1 MKPLVLLDTGG
12 FVFWGKKMTDLATLA
27 IKVTTNGADK
37 SARDLNNVERAAK
50 KTETAADQL
59 AKCFGRLQGLVA
71 LSGIGGGISHL
82 LALTDKMQ
90 SLRSQVQF
98 VTNSMTEMN
107 QVQKELFEIA
117 QRTRGS
123 LEATTTLYT
132 RSARALKD
140 YGYAS
145 KDILQFT
152 ETMNKAMAVG
162 GVGAQ
167 EQANAL
173 FQLSQALGSGQL
185 QGDEFKSIAESAP
198 IILDVLAEY
207 MGKSRAEVKKLAS
220 EGQLTPKL
228 IFEAFNGSTEKINQ
242 KFEQMPLS
250 FGGAMQQMENAF
262 MKFADEQNRTLGI
275 TENLAAGIS
284 FLAQNFD
291 YLAGVLLAIA
301 GGNGAKFISTL
312 VLSRVETH
320 RQAQAS
326 LTAAKATQTQAAAE
340 LAAAQAY
347 MRSLSVQMQLA
358 QTEQARAAIRARM
371 AQQAQVITGLANAET
386 AAMNNLATASQRAS
400 IASQAAAGA
409 KNLLSG
415 ALGLI
420 GGPMGAATLA
430 AGALFYFS
438 QKAQEAKDAALD
450 TESAN
455 NRLKESYD
463 GLSESA
469 LTLKIIEQ
477 TNALKNYDEQISK
490 VQAEISQIQTGAW
503 QFGLELSDSSKRDL
517 EKLNAELE
525 KLKENK
531 NIDLSVLSNQ
541 LISVGGMFLS
551 SGKSMDDFRAK
562 MKNLGIDANTADN
575 VIASLNNT
583 VKQQKEAAQGG
594 VKANLDLDEAFKKL
608 KERSLTVAQ
617 NLEVAKLKQQGQ
629 AESAFVL
636 AGLYELLGE
645 EGAKYNQVLIDIANG
660 TITAANAADKGI
672 DLSIETLN
680 KLLEGR
686 QVLQGMFKDQKQTES
701 INQSLKPS
709 HGEKARDSWLQFY
722 DELRKHSRSSLE
734 EIDAE
739 QQRMFQRLE
748 EHMKKGV
755 VSHEEYEAAKLA
767 ISQRFTNE
775 RAKLA
780 EQFAPELQY
789 ARELKEHL
797 QDIQQLNAAG
807 LLTNDQAKKA
817 TENATWDAG
826 NKQAQLAGQ
835 NAVSGYDKWKA
846 QFDPMQAIQN
856 QQTTKLAE
864 LQSLYD
870 QKLIQYQDFVNAKA
884 QIDNQATQDTQNLFM
899 SSISGFGGA
908 IDTMLGVMRNAG
920 QEQSGIYKTMFAM
933 SKAFAIA
940 DSTVQIANAIA
951 KASNEPFPANLAAM
965 ATVASQTA
973 SIIST
978 IQSVSLSGMAHSGID
993 NIPKEGTWL
1002 LDRGER
1008 VVDSRT
1014 NQDLKTFLSNQG
1026 KNTTPSGKQSVNVQI
1041 INNGNPAQA
1050 KVTSEEKDGNMQIT
1064 VELLQTMTS
1073 IAKKEANNAIQNNF
1087 RAGGAFA

>member
-1 MKPLVLLDTGG
+1 
-12 FVFWGKKMTDLATLA
+12 MTDLATLA
-27 IKVTTNGADK
+27 IKVTTSGAGK

-50 KTETAADQL
+50 RTETATEQL
-59 AKCFGRLQGLVA
+59 NKCFGRLQALLA

-82 LALTDKMQ
+82 LALADKMQ
-90 SLRSQVQF
+90 SLRNQVQF
-98 VTNSMTEMN
+98 VTSSMTEMN

-140 YGYAS
+140 YGYAQ

-162 GVGAQ
+162 GVSAEAQ
-167 EQANAL
+167 ASAL

-185 QGDEFKSIAESAP
+185 QGDEFKTIAESAP

-220 EGQLTPKL
+220 EGQLTSKL
-228 IFEAFNGSTEKINQ
+228 IFDAFNGSTEKINQ
-242 KFEQMPLS
+242 KFEQMPIS

-262 MKFADEQNRTLGI
+262 MKFVDEQNRTLGI
-275 TENLAAGIS
+275 TENLAAGVS
-284 FLAQNFD
+284 FLAQNFE

-301 GGNGAKFISTL
+301 AGNGAKFISTL
-312 VLSRVETH
+312 VLARVETH

-326 LTAAKATQTQAAAE
+326 LIAAKATQTQAAAE
-340 LAAAQAY
+340 LAAAQAK
-347 MRSLSVQMQLA
+347 MNLLNSEMQLA
-358 QTEQARAAIRARM
+358 RTKKARAAIEAKM
-371 AQQAQVITGLANAET
+371 AQQAQVITGLINAE
-386 AAMNNLATASQRAS
+386 AVAMNNLAAASQRAS
-400 IASQAAAGA
+400 IASSAAAGA

-420 GGPMGAATLA
+420 GGPAGAATIA

-438 QKAQEAKDAALD
+438 QKAQEAKEAALD

-477 TNALKNYDEQISK
+477 TQAMENYSEQISK
-490 VQAEISQIQTGAW
+490 VQAEISQIQTSAW
-503 QFGLELSDSSKRDL
+503 QFGLELSESSKQDL

-525 KLKENK
+525 RIRENK

-541 LISVGGMFLS
+541 LTALGGVFLS
-551 SGKSMDDFRAK
+551 NGKSIDDFRTK
-562 MKNLGIDANTADN
+562 MKNLGIDANTADG
-575 VIASLNNT
+575 VIASLSNT
-583 VKQQKEAAQGG
+583 IKQQKEAAQGG
-594 VKANLDLDEAFKKL
+594 VKANLELDEAFKKL

-645 EGAKYNQVLIDIANG
+645 KGAEYNQVLIDIANG
-660 TITAANAADKGI
+660 TITAANAADKSI

-680 KLLEGR
+680 KLIEGK
-686 QVLQGMFKDQKQTES
+686 QVLQGMFKDQAQTES
-701 INQSLKPS
+701 INQSLRGS
-709 HGEKARDSWLQFY
+709 RGGGENARDSWLSFY
-722 DELRKHSRSSLE
+722 DEIRKHSRSSLE

-739 QQRMFQRLE
+739 QQRMLQRLE

-755 VSHEEYEAAKLA
+755 VSHEEYESAKLA
-767 ISQRFTNE
+767 ISQRFANE

-797 QDIQQLNAAG
+797 QDIQRLNAEG
-807 LLTNDQAKKA
+807 RLTHDQAKKA

-835 NAVSGYDKWKA
+835 NAVSEYDRWKA
-846 QFDPMQAIQN
+846 EFDPTQAIQN
-856 QQTTKLAE
+856 QQTSKLAE

-870 QKLIQYQDFVNAKA
+870 QELIQYQDFVNAKA
-884 QIDNQATQDTQNLFM
+884 QIDNKATQDTQNLFM

-920 QEQSGIYKTMFAM
+920 QEQSDIYKTMFAM

-940 DSTVQIANAIA
+940 DSIMKIQQGIANAA
-951 KASNEPFPANLAAM
+951 AQPFPANIAAM
-965 ATVASQTA
+965 ATVASETA

-993 NIPKEGTWL
+993 SIPKEGTWL

-1014 NQDLKTFLSNQG
+1014 NQDLKAFLANQG
-1026 KNTTPSGKQSVNVQI
+1026 NRNQASGKSSVNVQI
-1041 INNGNPAQA
+1041 INNGNAVDA
-1050 KVTSEEKDGNMQIT
+1050 KVSQEETPDGTHIT
-1064 VELLQTMTS
+1064 VELLKTMRG
-1073 IAKKEANNAIQNNF
+1073 IAREESQNAITNNF
-1087 RAGGAFA
+1087 ARAGGQFRR

>member
-1 MKPLVLLDTGG
+1 
-12 FVFWGKKMTDLATLA
+12 MTDLATLA
-27 IKVTTNGADK
+27 IKVTTSGAGK

-50 KTETAADQL
+50 RTETATEQL
-59 AKCFGRLQGLVA
+59 NKCFGRLQALLA

-82 LALTDKMQ
+82 LALADKMQ
-90 SLRSQVQF
+90 SLRNQVQF
-98 VTNSMTEMN
+98 VTSSMTEMN

-140 YGYAS
+140 YGYAQ

-162 GVGAQ
+162 GVSAEAQ
-167 EQANAL
+167 ASAL

-185 QGDEFKSIAESAP
+185 QGDEFKTIAESAP

-207 MGKSRAEVKKLAS
+207 MGKSRAEVKKLAG
-220 EGQLTPKL
+220 EGQLTSKL

-284 FLAQNFD
+284 FLAQNFE

-301 GGNGAKFISTL
+301 AGNGAKFISTL
-312 VLSRVETH
+312 VLARVETH

-326 LTAAKATQTQAAAE
+326 LIAAKATQTQAAAE
-340 LAAAQAY
+340 LAAAQAK
-347 MRSLSVQMQLA
+347 MNLLNSEMQLVR
-358 QTEQARAAIRARM
+358 TKKARAAIEAKM
-371 AQQAQVITGLANAET
+371 AQQAQVITGLINAEA
-386 AAMNNLATASQRAS
+386 AAMNNLAAASQRAS
-400 IASQAAAGA
+400 IASSAAAGA

-420 GGPMGAATLA
+420 GGPMGAATIA

-438 QKAQEAKDAALD
+438 QKAQEAKEAALD

-469 LTLKIIEQ
+469 LTLKIFEQ
-477 TNALKNYDEQISK
+477 IQAMENYGEQISK
-490 VQAEISQIQTGAW
+490 VQAEISQIQTSAW
-503 QFGLELSDSSKRDL
+503 QFGLELSESSKQDL

-525 KLKENK
+525 RIRENK

-541 LISVGGMFLS
+541 LTALGGVFLS
-551 SGKSMDDFRAK
+551 NGKSIDDFRTK
-562 MKNLGIDANTADN
+562 MKNLGIDANTADG
-575 VIASLNNT
+575 VIASLSNT
-583 VKQQKEAAQGG
+583 IKQQKEAAQGG
-594 VKANLDLDEAFKKL
+594 VKANLELDEAFKKL

-645 EGAKYNQVLIDIANG
+645 KGAEYNQVLIDIANG
-660 TITAANAADKGI
+660 TITAANAADKSI

-680 KLLEGR
+680 KLIEGK
-686 QVLQGMFKDQKQTES
+686 QVLQGMFKDQAQTES
-701 INQSLKPS
+701 INQSLRGS
-709 HGEKARDSWLQFY
+709 RGGGENARDSWLSFY
-722 DELRKHSRSSLE
+722 DEIRKHSRSSLE

-739 QQRMFQRLE
+739 QQRMLQRLE

-755 VSHEEYEAAKLA
+755 VSHEEYESAKLA
-767 ISQRFTNE
+767 ISQRFANE

-797 QDIQQLNAAG
+797 QDIQRLNAEG
-807 LLTNDQAKKA
+807 RLTHDQAKKA

-835 NAVSGYDKWKA
+835 NAVSEYDRWKA
-846 QFDPMQAIQN
+846 EFDPTQAIQN
-856 QQTTKLAE
+856 QQTSKLAE

-870 QKLIQYQDFVNAKA
+870 QELIQYQDFVNAKA
-884 QIDNQATQDTQNLFM
+884 QIDNKATQDTQNLFM

-920 QEQSGIYKTMFAM
+920 QEQSDIYKTMFAM

-940 DSTVQIANAIA
+940 DSIMKIQQGIANAA
-951 KASNEPFPANLAAM
+951 AQPFPANIAAM
-965 ATVASQTA
+965 ATVASETA

-993 NIPKEGTWL
+993 SIPKEGTWL

-1014 NQDLKTFLSNQG
+1014 NQDLKAFLANQG
-1026 KNTTPSGKQSVNVQI
+1026 NRNQASGKSSVNVQI
-1041 INNGNPAQA
+1041 INNGNAVDA
-1050 KVTSEEKDGNMQIT
+1050 KVSQEETPDGTHIT
-1064 VELLQTMTS
+1064 VELLKTMRG
-1073 IAKKEANNAIQNNF
+1073 IARDESQK
-1087 RAGGAFA
+1087 

>member
-1 MKPLVLLDTGG
+1 
-12 FVFWGKKMTDLATLA
+12 
-27 IKVTTNGADK
+27 
-37 SARDLNNVERAAK
+37 
-50 KTETAADQL
+50 
-59 AKCFGRLQGLVA
+59 
-71 LSGIGGGISHL
+71 
-82 LALTDKMQ
+82 
-90 SLRSQVQF
+90 
-98 VTNSMTEMN
+98 
-107 QVQKELFEIA
+107 
-117 QRTRGS
+117 
-123 LEATTTLYT
+123 
-132 RSARALKD
+132 
-140 YGYAS
+140 
-145 KDILQFT
+145 
-152 ETMNKAMAVG
+152 
-162 GVGAQ
+162 
-167 EQANAL
+167 
-173 FQLSQALGSGQL
+173 
-185 QGDEFKSIAESAP
+185 
-198 IILDVLAEY
+198 
-207 MGKSRAEVKKLAS
+207 KSRAEVKKLAG
-220 EGQLTPKL
+220 EGQLTSKL

-284 FLAQNFD
+284 FLAQNFE

-301 GGNGAKFISTL
+301 AGNGAKFISTL
-312 VLSRVETH
+312 VLARVETH

-326 LTAAKATQTQAAAE
+326 LIAAKATQTQAAAE
-340 LAAAQAY
+340 LAAAQAK
-347 MRSLSVQMQLA
+347 MNLLNSEMQLA
-358 QTEQARAAIRARM
+358 RTKKARAAIEAKM
-371 AQQAQVITGLANAET
+371 AQQAQVITGLINAE
-386 AAMNNLATASQRAS
+386 AVAMNNLATASQRAS
-400 IASQAAAGA
+400 IASNAAAGA

-420 GGPMGAATLA
+420 GGPAGAATIA
-430 AGALFYFS
+430 AGALFYFT
-438 QKAQEAKDAALD
+438 QKAQEAKEAALD
-450 TESAN
+450 SESAN

-477 TNALKNYDEQISK
+477 TQAMENYSEQISK
-490 VQAEISQIQTGAW
+490 VRAEISQIQTSAW
-503 QFGLELSDSSKRDL
+503 QFGLELSESSKQDL

-525 KLKENK
+525 RIRENK

-541 LISVGGMFLS
+541 LTALGGVFLS
-551 SGKSMDDFRAK
+551 NGKSIDDFRTK
-562 MKNLGIDANTADN
+562 MKNLGIDANTADG
-575 VIASLNNT
+575 VIASLSNT
-583 VKQQKEAAQGG
+583 IKQQKEAAQGG
-594 VKANLDLDEAFKKL
+594 VKANLELDEAFKKL

-645 EGAKYNQVLIDIANG
+645 KGAEYNQVLIDIANG
-660 TITAANAADKGI
+660 TITAANAADKSI

-680 KLLEGR
+680 KLIEGK
-686 QVLQGMFKDQKQTES
+686 QVLQGMFKDQAQTES
-701 INQSLKPS
+701 INQSLRGS
-709 HGEKARDSWLQFY
+709 RGGGENARDSWLSFY
-722 DELRKHSRSSLE
+722 DEIRKHSRSSLE

-739 QQRMFQRLE
+739 QQRMLQRLE

-755 VSHEEYEAAKLA
+755 VSHEEYESAKLA
-767 ISQRFTNE
+767 ISQRFANE

-797 QDIQQLNAAG
+797 QDIQRLNAEG
-807 LLTNDQAKKA
+807 RLTHDQAKKA

-835 NAVSGYDKWKA
+835 NAVSEYDRWKA
-846 QFDPMQAIQN
+846 EFDPTQAIQN
-856 QQTTKLAE
+856 QQTSKLAE

-870 QKLIQYQDFVNAKA
+870 QELIQYQDFVNAKA
-884 QIDNQATQDTQNLFM
+884 QIDNKATQDTQNLFM

-920 QEQSGIYKTMFAM
+920 QEQSDIYKTMFAM

-940 DSTVQIANAIA
+940 DSIMKIQQGIANAA
-951 KASNEPFPANLAAM
+951 AQPFPANIAAM
-965 ATVASQTA
+965 ATVASETA

-993 NIPKEGTWL
+993 SIPKEGTWL

-1014 NQDLKTFLSNQG
+1014 NQDLKAFLANQG
-1026 KNTTPSGKQSVNVQI
+1026 NRNQASGKSSVNVQI
-1041 INNGNPAQA
+1041 INNGNAVDA
-1050 KVTSEEKDGNMQIT
+1050 KVSQEETPDGTHIT
-1064 VELLQTMTS
+1064 VELLKTMRG
-1073 IAKKEANNAIQNNF
+1073 IAREESQNAITNNF
-1087 RAGGAFA
+1087 ARAGGQFRR

>member
-1 MKPLVLLDTGG
+1 
-12 FVFWGKKMTDLATLA
+12 MTDLATLA
-27 IKVTTNGADK
+27 IKVTTSGAGK

-50 KTETAADQL
+50 RTETATEQL
-59 AKCFGRLQGLVA
+59 NKCFGRLQALLA

-82 LALTDKMQ
+82 LALADKMQ
-90 SLRSQVQF
+90 SLRNQVQF
-98 VTNSMTEMN
+98 VTSSMTEMN

-140 YGYAS
+140 YGYAQ

-162 GVGAQ
+162 GVSAEAQ
-167 EQANAL
+167 ASAL

-185 QGDEFKSIAESAP
+185 QGDEFKTIAESAP

-207 MGKSRAEVKKLAS
+207 MGKSRAEVKKLAG
-220 EGQLTPKL
+220 EGQLTSKL

-284 FLAQNFD
+284 FLAQNFE

-301 GGNGAKFISTL
+301 AGNGAKFISTL
-312 VLSRVETH
+312 VLARVETH

-326 LTAAKATQTQAAAE
+326 LIAAKATQTQAAAE
-340 LAAAQAY
+340 LAAAQAK
-347 MRSLSVQMQLA
+347 MNLLNSEMQLA
-358 QTEQARAAIRARM
+358 RTKKARAAIEAKM
-371 AQQAQVITGLANAET
+371 AQQAQVITGLINAE
-386 AAMNNLATASQRAS
+386 AVAMNNLATASQRAS
-400 IASQAAAGA
+400 IASNAAAGA

-420 GGPMGAATLA
+420 GGPMGAATIA

-438 QKAQEAKDAALD
+438 QKAQEAKEAALD

-477 TNALKNYDEQISK
+477 TQAMENYSEQISK
-490 VQAEISQIQTGAW
+490 VRAEISQIQTSAW
-503 QFGLELSDSSKRDL
+503 QFGLELSESSKQDL

-525 KLKENK
+525 RIRENK

-541 LISVGGMFLS
+541 LTALGGVFLS
-551 SGKSMDDFRAK
+551 NGKSIDDFRTK
-562 MKNLGIDANTADN
+562 MKNLGIDANTADG
-575 VIASLNNT
+575 VIASLSNT
-583 VKQQKEAAQGG
+583 IKQQKEAAQGG
-594 VKANLDLDEAFKKL
+594 VKANLELDEAFKKL

-645 EGAKYNQVLIDIANG
+645 KGAEYNQVLIDIANG
-660 TITAANAADKGI
+660 TITAANAADKSI

-680 KLLEGR
+680 KLIEGK
-686 QVLQGMFKDQKQTES
+686 QVLQGMFKDQAQTES
-701 INQSLKPS
+701 INQSLRGS
-709 HGEKARDSWLQFY
+709 RGGGENARDSWLSFY
-722 DELRKHSRSSLE
+722 DEIRKHSRSSLE

-739 QQRMFQRLE
+739 QQRMLQRLE

-755 VSHEEYEAAKLA
+755 VSHEEYESAKLA
-767 ISQRFTNE
+767 ISQRFANE

-797 QDIQQLNAAG
+797 QDIQRLNAEG
-807 LLTNDQAKKA
+807 RLTHDQAKKA

-835 NAVSGYDKWKA
+835 NAVSEYDRWKA
-846 QFDPMQAIQN
+846 EFDPTQAIQN
-856 QQTTKLAE
+856 QQTSKLAE

-870 QKLIQYQDFVNAKA
+870 QELIQYQDFVNAKA
-884 QIDNQATQDTQNLFM
+884 QIDNKATQDTQNLFM

-920 QEQSGIYKTMFAM
+920 QEQSDIYKTMFAM

-940 DSTVQIANAIA
+940 DSIMKIQQGIANAA
-951 KASNEPFPANLAAM
+951 AQPFPANIAAM
-965 ATVASQTA
+965 ATVASETA

-993 NIPKEGTWL
+993 SIPKEGTWL

-1014 NQDLKTFLSNQG
+1014 NQDLKAFLANQG
-1026 KNTTPSGKQSVNVQI
+1026 NRNQASGKSSVNVQI
-1041 INNGNPAQA
+1041 INNGNAVDA
-1050 KVTSEEKDGNMQIT
+1050 KVSQEETPDGTHIT
-1064 VELLQTMTS
+1064 VELLKTMRG
-1073 IAKKEANNAIQNNF
+1073 IARDESQKAI
-1087 RAGGAFA
+1087 

>member
-1 MKPLVLLDTGG
+1 
-12 FVFWGKKMTDLATLA
+12 MTDLATLA
-27 IKVTTNGADK
+27 IKVTTSGAGK

-50 KTETAADQL
+50 RTETATEQL
-59 AKCFGRLQGLVA
+59 NKCFGRLQALLA

-82 LALTDKMQ
+82 LALADKMQ
-90 SLRSQVQF
+90 SLRNQVQF
-98 VTNSMTEMN
+98 VTSSMTEMN

-140 YGYAS
+140 YGYAQ

-162 GVGAQ
+162 GVSAEAQ
-167 EQANAL
+167 ASAL

-185 QGDEFKSIAESAP
+185 QGDEFKTIAESAP

-207 MGKSRAEVKKLAS
+207 MGKSRAEVKKLAG
-220 EGQLTPKL
+220 EGQLTSKL

-242 KFEQMPLS
+242 KFEQMPIS

-262 MKFADEQNRTLGI
+262 MKFVDEQNRTLGI
-275 TENLAAGIS
+275 TENLATGIS
-284 FLAQNFD
+284 FLAQNFE

-301 GGNGAKFISTL
+301 AGNGAKFISTL
-312 VLSRVETH
+312 VLARVETH

-326 LTAAKATQTQAAAE
+326 LIAAKATQTQAAAE
-340 LAAAQAY
+340 LAAAQAK
-347 MRSLSVQMQLA
+347 MNLLNSEMQLVR
-358 QTEQARAAIRARM
+358 TKKARAAIEAKM
-371 AQQAQVITGLANAET
+371 AQQAQVITGLINAEA
-386 AAMNNLATASQRAS
+386 AAMNNLAAASQRAS
-400 IASQAAAGA
+400 IASSAAAGA

-420 GGPMGAATLA
+420 GGPMGAATIA

-438 QKAQEAKDAALD
+438 QKAQEAKEAALD

-469 LTLKIIEQ
+469 LTLKIFEQ
-477 TNALKNYDEQISK
+477 IQAMENYGEQISK
-490 VQAEISQIQTGAW
+490 VQAEISQIQTSAW
-503 QFGLELSDSSKRDL
+503 QFGLELSESSKQDL

-525 KLKENK
+525 KIRENK
-531 NIDLSVLSNQ
+531 NIDLSVLTNQ
-541 LISVGGMFLS
+541 LTALGEVFLS
-551 SGKSMDDFRAK
+551 NGKSIDDFRTK
-562 MKNLGIDANTADN
+562 MKNLGVDANTADS
-575 VIASLNNT
+575 VIAGLSNT
-583 VKQQKEAAQGG
+583 IKQQKEAAQGG
-594 VKANLDLDEAFKKL
+594 VKNNLDLDEAFKKL
-608 KERSLTVAQ
+608 KERALTVAQ

-636 AGLYELLGE
+636 AGLYELLGDK
-645 EGAKYNQVLIDIANG
+645 GAEYNQVLIDIANG

-680 KLLEGR
+680 KLIEGR
-686 QVLQGMFKDQKQTES
+686 KVLQGMFKDQTQTEG
-701 INQSLKPS
+701 INQGLNSGS
-709 HGEKARDSWLQFY
+709 GGGENARDSWLQFY
-722 DELRKHSRSSLE
+722 DEVRKHSRSTLE

-748 EHMKKGV
+748 EHNKKGV
-755 VSHEEYEAAKLA
+755 VSHEEYESAKLA
-767 ISQRFTNE
+767 ISQRFANE

-797 QDIQQLNAAG
+797 QDIQRLNAEG
-807 LLTNDQAKKA
+807 RLTHDQAKKA

-835 NAVSGYDKWKA
+835 NAVSEYDRWKA
-846 QFDPMQAIQN
+846 EFDPTQAIQN
-856 QQTTKLAE
+856 QQTSKLAE

-870 QKLIQYQDFVNAKA
+870 QELIQYQDFVNAKA
-884 QIDNQATQDTQNLFM
+884 QIDNKATQDTQNLFM

-920 QEQSGIYKTMFAM
+920 QEQSDIYKTMFAM

-940 DSTVQIANAIA
+940 DSIMKIQQGIANAA
-951 KASNEPFPANLAAM
+951 AQPFPANIAAM
-965 ATVASQTA
+965 ATVASETA

-993 NIPKEGTWL
+993 SIPKEGTWL

-1014 NQDLKTFLSNQG
+1014 NQDLKAFLANQG
-1026 KNTTPSGKQSVNVQI
+1026 NRNQASGKSSVNVKI
-1041 INNGNPAQA
+1041 INNGNAVDA
-1050 KVTSEEKDGNMQIT
+1050 KVSQEETPDGTHIT
-1064 VELLQTMTS
+1064 VELLKTMRG
-1073 IAKKEANNAIQNNF
+1073 IARDESQKAITNNF
-1087 RAGGAFA
+1087 ARAGGQFRR

>member
-1 MKPLVLLDTGG
+1 
-12 FVFWGKKMTDLATLA
+12 MTDLATLA
-27 IKVTTNGADK
+27 IKVTTSGAGK

-50 KTETAADQL
+50 RTETATEQL
-59 AKCFGRLQGLVA
+59 NKCFGRLQALLA

-82 LALTDKMQ
+82 LALADKMQ
-90 SLRSQVQF
+90 SLRNQVQF
-98 VTNSMTEMN
+98 VTSSMTEMN

-140 YGYAS
+140 YGYAQ

-162 GVGAQ
+162 GVSAEAQ
-167 EQANAL
+167 ASAL

-185 QGDEFKSIAESAP
+185 QGDEFKTIAESAP

-207 MGKSRAEVKKLAS
+207 MGKSRAEVKKLAG
-220 EGQLTPKL
+220 EGQLTSKL

-284 FLAQNFD
+284 FLAQNFE

-301 GGNGAKFISTL
+301 AGNGAKFISTL
-312 VLSRVETH
+312 VLARVETH

-326 LTAAKATQTQAAAE
+326 LIAAKATQTQAAAE
-340 LAAAQAY
+340 LAAAQAK
-347 MRSLSVQMQLA
+347 MNLLNSEMQLVR
-358 QTEQARAAIRARM
+358 TKKARAAIEAKM
-371 AQQAQVITGLANAET
+371 AQQAQVITGLINAEA
-386 AAMNNLATASQRAS
+386 AAMNNLAAASQRAS
-400 IASQAAAGA
+400 IASSAAAGA

-420 GGPMGAATLA
+420 GGPMGAATIA

-438 QKAQEAKDAALD
+438 QKAQEAKEAALD

-469 LTLKIIEQ
+469 LTLKIFEQ
-477 TNALKNYDEQISK
+477 IQAMENYGEQISK
-490 VQAEISQIQTGAW
+490 VQAEISQIQTSAW
-503 QFGLELSDSSKRDL
+503 QFGLELSESSKQDL

-525 KLKENK
+525 RIRENK

-541 LISVGGMFLS
+541 LTALGGVFLS
-551 SGKSMDDFRAK
+551 NGKSIDDFRTK
-562 MKNLGIDANTADN
+562 MKNLGIDANTADG
-575 VIASLNNT
+575 VIASLSNT
-583 VKQQKEAAQGG
+583 IKQQKEAAQGG
-594 VKANLDLDEAFKKL
+594 VKANLELDEAFKKL

-645 EGAKYNQVLIDIANG
+645 KGAEYNQVLIDIANG
-660 TITAANAADKGI
+660 TITAANAADKSI

-680 KLLEGR
+680 KLIEGK
-686 QVLQGMFKDQKQTES
+686 QVLQGMFKDQAQTES
-701 INQSLKPS
+701 INQSLRGS
-709 HGEKARDSWLQFY
+709 RGGGENARDSWLSFY
-722 DELRKHSRSSLE
+722 DEIRKHSRSSLE

-739 QQRMFQRLE
+739 QQRMLQRLE

-755 VSHEEYEAAKLA
+755 VSHEEYESAKLA
-767 ISQRFTNE
+767 ISQRFANE

-797 QDIQQLNAAG
+797 QDIQRLNAEG
-807 LLTNDQAKKA
+807 RLTHDQAKKA

-835 NAVSGYDKWKA
+835 NAVSEYDRWKA
-846 QFDPMQAIQN
+846 EFDPTQAIQN
-856 QQTTKLAE
+856 QQTSKLAE

-870 QKLIQYQDFVNAKA
+870 QELIQYQDFVNAKA
-884 QIDNQATQDTQNLFM
+884 QIDNKATQDTQNLFM

-920 QEQSGIYKTMFAM
+920 QEQSDIYKTMFAM

-940 DSTVQIANAIA
+940 DSIMKIQQGIANAA
-951 KASNEPFPANLAAM
+951 AQPFPANIAAM
-965 ATVASQTA
+965 ATVASETA

-993 NIPKEGTWL
+993 SIPKEGTWL

-1014 NQDLKTFLSNQG
+1014 NQDLKAFLANQG
-1026 KNTTPSGKQSVNVQI
+1026 NRNQASGKSSVNVQI
-1041 INNGNPAQA
+1041 INNGNAVDA
-1050 KVTSEEKDGNMQIT
+1050 KVSQEETPDGTHIT
-1064 VELLQTMTS
+1064 VELLKTMRG
-1073 IAKKEANNAIQNNF
+1073 IAREESQNAITNNF
-1087 RAGGAFA
+1087 ARAGGQFRR

>member
-1 MKPLVLLDTGG
+1 
-12 FVFWGKKMTDLATLA
+12 MTDLATLA
-27 IKVTTNGADK
+27 IKVTTSGAGK

-50 KTETAADQL
+50 RTETATEQL
-59 AKCFGRLQGLVA
+59 NKCFGRLQALLA

-82 LALTDKMQ
+82 LALADKMQ
-90 SLRSQVQF
+90 SLRNQVQF
-98 VTNSMTEMN
+98 VTSSMTEMN

-140 YGYAS
+140 YGYAQ

-162 GVGAQ
+162 GVSAEAQ
-167 EQANAL
+167 ASAL

-185 QGDEFKSIAESAP
+185 QGDEFKTIAESAP

-207 MGKSRAEVKKLAS
+207 MGKSRAEVKKLAG
-220 EGQLTPKL
+220 EGQLTSKL

-284 FLAQNFD
+284 FLAQNFE

-301 GGNGAKFISTL
+301 AGNGAKFISTL
-312 VLSRVETH
+312 VLARVETH

-326 LTAAKATQTQAAAE
+326 LIAAKATQTQAAAE
-340 LAAAQAY
+340 LAAAQAK
-347 MRSLSVQMQLA
+347 MNLLNSEMQLVR
-358 QTEQARAAIRARM
+358 TKKARAAIEAKM
-371 AQQAQVITGLANAET
+371 AQQAQVITGLINAEA
-386 AAMNNLATASQRAS
+386 AAMNNLAAASQRAS
-400 IASQAAAGA
+400 IASSAAAGA

-420 GGPMGAATLA
+420 GGPMGAATIA

-438 QKAQEAKDAALD
+438 QKAQEAKETALD

-469 LTLKIIEQ
+469 LTLKIFEQ
-477 TNALKNYDEQISK
+477 IQAMENYGEQISK
-490 VQAEISQIQTGAW
+490 VQAEISQIQTSAW
-503 QFGLELSDSSKRDL
+503 QFGLELSESSKQDL

-525 KLKENK
+525 KIRENK
-531 NIDLSVLSNQ
+531 NIDLSVLTNQ
-541 LISVGGMFLS
+541 LTALGGVFLS
-551 SGKSMDDFRAK
+551 NGKSIDDFRTK
-562 MKNLGIDANTADN
+562 MKNLGVDANTADS
-575 VIASLNNT
+575 VIASLSNT
-583 VKQQKEAAQGG
+583 IKQQKEAAQGG
-594 VKANLDLDEAFKKL
+594 VKNNLDLDEAFKKL
-608 KERSLTVAQ
+608 KERALTVAQ

-636 AGLYELLGE
+636 AGLYELLGDK
-645 EGAKYNQVLIDIANG
+645 GAEYNQVLIDIANG

-680 KLLEGR
+680 KLIEGR
-686 QVLQGMFKDQKQTES
+686 KVLQGMFKDQTQTEG
-701 INQSLKPS
+701 INQGLNSGS
-709 HGEKARDSWLQFY
+709 GGGENARDSWLQFY
-722 DELRKHSRSSLE
+722 DEVRKHSRSTLE

-748 EHMKKGV
+748 EHNKKGV
-755 VSHEEYEAAKLA
+755 VSHEEYESAKLA
-767 ISQRFTNE
+767 ISQRFANE

-797 QDIQQLNAAG
+797 QDIQRLNAEG
-807 LLTNDQAKKA
+807 RLTHDQAKKA

-835 NAVSGYDKWKA
+835 NAVSEYDRWKA
-846 QFDPMQAIQN
+846 EFDPTQAIQN
-856 QQTTKLAE
+856 QQTSKLAE

-870 QKLIQYQDFVNAKA
+870 QELIQYQDFVNAKA
-884 QIDNQATQDTQNLFM
+884 QIDNKATQDTQNLFM

-920 QEQSGIYKTMFAM
+920 QEQSDIYKTMFAM

-940 DSTVQIANAIA
+940 DSIMKIQQGIANAA
-951 KASNEPFPANLAAM
+951 AQPFPANIAAM
-965 ATVASQTA
+965 ATVASETA

-993 NIPKEGTWL
+993 SIPKEGTWL

-1014 NQDLKTFLSNQG
+1014 NQDLKAFLANQG
-1026 KNTTPSGKQSVNVQI
+1026 NRNQASGKSSVNVQI
-1041 INNGNPAQA
+1041 INNGNAVDA
-1050 KVTSEEKDGNMQIT
+1050 KVSQEETPDGTHIT
-1064 VELLQTMTS
+1064 VELLKTMRG
-1073 IAKKEANNAIQNNF
+1073 IAREESQNAITNNF
-1087 RAGGAFA
+1087 ARAGGQFRR

>member
-1 MKPLVLLDTGG
+1 
-12 FVFWGKKMTDLATLA
+12 
-27 IKVTTNGADK
+27 
-37 SARDLNNVERAAK
+37 
-50 KTETAADQL
+50 
-59 AKCFGRLQGLVA
+59 
-71 LSGIGGGISHL
+71 
-82 LALTDKMQ
+82 
-90 SLRSQVQF
+90 
-98 VTNSMTEMN
+98 
-107 QVQKELFEIA
+107 
-117 QRTRGS
+117 
-123 LEATTTLYT
+123 
-132 RSARALKD
+132 
-140 YGYAS
+140 
-145 KDILQFT
+145 
-152 ETMNKAMAVG
+152 
-162 GVGAQ
+162 
-167 EQANAL
+167 
-173 FQLSQALGSGQL
+173 
-185 QGDEFKSIAESAP
+185 
-198 IILDVLAEY
+198 
-207 MGKSRAEVKKLAS
+207 KSRAEVKKLAG
-220 EGQLTPKL
+220 EGQLTSKL

-284 FLAQNFD
+284 FLAQNFE

-301 GGNGAKFISTL
+301 AGNGAKFISTL
-312 VLSRVETH
+312 VLARVETH

-326 LTAAKATQTQAAAE
+326 LIAAKATQTQAAAE
-340 LAAAQAY
+340 LAAAQAK
-347 MRSLSVQMQLA
+347 MNLLNSEMQLA
-358 QTEQARAAIRARM
+358 RTKKARAAIEAKM
-371 AQQAQVITGLANAET
+371 AQQAQVITGLINAE
-386 AAMNNLATASQRAS
+386 AVAMNNLATASQRAS
-400 IASQAAAGA
+400 IASNAAAGA

-420 GGPMGAATLA
+420 GGPAGAATIA
-430 AGALFYFS
+430 AGALFYFT
-438 QKAQEAKDAALD
+438 QKAQEAKEAAFD

-477 TNALKNYDEQISK
+477 TQAMENYSEQISK
-490 VQAEISQIQTGAW
+490 VRAEISQIQTSAW
-503 QFGLELSDSSKRDL
+503 QFGLELSESSKQDL

-525 KLKENK
+525 RIRENK

-541 LISVGGMFLS
+541 LTALGGVFLS
-551 SGKSMDDFRAK
+551 NGKSIDDFRTK
-562 MKNLGIDANTADN
+562 MKNLGIDANTADG
-575 VIASLNNT
+575 VIASLSNT
-583 VKQQKEAAQGG
+583 IKQQKEAAQGG
-594 VKANLDLDEAFKKL
+594 VKANLELDEAFKKL

-645 EGAKYNQVLIDIANG
+645 KGAEYNQVLIDIANG
-660 TITAANAADKGI
+660 TITAANAADKSI

-680 KLLEGR
+680 KLIEGK
-686 QVLQGMFKDQKQTES
+686 QVLQGMFKDQAQTES
-701 INQSLKPS
+701 INQSLRGS
-709 HGEKARDSWLQFY
+709 RGGGENARDSWLSFY
-722 DELRKHSRSSLE
+722 DEIRKHSRSSLE

-739 QQRMFQRLE
+739 QQRMLQRLE

-755 VSHEEYEAAKLA
+755 VSHEEYESAKLA
-767 ISQRFTNE
+767 ISQRFANE

-797 QDIQQLNAAG
+797 QDIQRLNAEG
-807 LLTNDQAKKA
+807 RLTHDQAKKA

-835 NAVSGYDKWKA
+835 NAVSEYDRWKA
-846 QFDPMQAIQN
+846 EFDPTQAIQN
-856 QQTTKLAE
+856 QQTSKLAE

-870 QKLIQYQDFVNAKA
+870 QELIQYQDFVNAKA
-884 QIDNQATQDTQNLFM
+884 QIDNKATQDTQNLFM

-920 QEQSGIYKTMFAM
+920 QEQSDIYKTMFAM

-940 DSTVQIANAIA
+940 DSIMKIQQGIANAA
-951 KASNEPFPANLAAM
+951 AQPFPANIAAM
-965 ATVASQTA
+965 ATVASETA

-993 NIPKEGTWL
+993 SIPKEGTWL

-1014 NQDLKTFLSNQG
+1014 NQDLKAFLANQG
-1026 KNTTPSGKQSVNVQI
+1026 NRNQASGKSSVNVQI
-1041 INNGNPAQA
+1041 INNGNAVDA
-1050 KVTSEEKDGNMQIT
+1050 KVSQEETPDGTHIT
-1064 VELLQTMTS
+1064 VELLKTMRG
-1073 IAKKEANNAIQNNF
+1073 IAREESQNAITNNF
-1087 RAGGAFA
+1087 ARAGGQFRR

>member
-1 MKPLVLLDTGG
+1 
-12 FVFWGKKMTDLATLA
+12 MTDLATLA
-27 IKVTTNGADK
+27 IKVTTSGAGK

-50 KTETAADQL
+50 RTETATEQL
-59 AKCFGRLQGLVA
+59 NKCFGRLQALLA

-82 LALTDKMQ
+82 LALADKMQ
-90 SLRSQVQF
+90 SLRNQVQF
-98 VTNSMTEMN
+98 VTSSMTEMN

-123 LEATTTLYT
+123 LEATTSLYT

-140 YGYAS
+140 YGYAQ

-162 GVGAQ
+162 GVSAEAQ
-167 EQANAL
+167 ASAL

-185 QGDEFKSIAESAP
+185 QGDEFKTIAESAP

-207 MGKSRAEVKKLAS
+207 MGKSRAEVKKLAG
-220 EGQLTPKL
+220 EGQLTSKL

-284 FLAQNFD
+284 FLAQNFE

-301 GGNGAKFISTL
+301 AGNGAKFISTL
-312 VLSRVETH
+312 VLARVETH

-326 LTAAKATQTQAAAE
+326 LIAAKATQTQAAAE
-340 LAAAQAY
+340 LAAAQAK
-347 MRSLSVQMQLA
+347 MNLLNSEMQLA
-358 QTEQARAAIRARM
+358 RTKKARAAIEAKM
-371 AQQAQVITGLANAET
+371 AQQAQVITGLINAE
-386 AAMNNLATASQRAS
+386 AVAMNNLATASQRAS
-400 IASQAAAGA
+400 IASSAAAGA

-420 GGPMGAATLA
+420 GGPAGAATIA
-430 AGALFYFS
+430 AGALFYFT
-438 QKAQEAKDAALD
+438 QKAQEAKEAALD

-477 TNALKNYDEQISK
+477 TQAMENYSEQISK
-490 VQAEISQIQTGAW
+490 VRAEISQIQTSAW
-503 QFGLELSDSSKRDL
+503 QFGLELSESSKQDL

-525 KLKENK
+525 RIRENK

-541 LISVGGMFLS
+541 LTALGGVFLS
-551 SGKSMDDFRAK
+551 NGKSIDDFRTK
-562 MKNLGIDANTADN
+562 MKNLGIDANTADG
-575 VIASLNNT
+575 VIASLSNT
-583 VKQQKEAAQGG
+583 IKQQKEAAQGG
-594 VKANLDLDEAFKKL
+594 VKANLELDEAFKKL

-645 EGAKYNQVLIDIANG
+645 KGAEYNQVLIDIANG
-660 TITAANAADKGI
+660 TITAANAADKSI

-680 KLLEGR
+680 KLIEGK
-686 QVLQGMFKDQKQTES
+686 QVLQGMFKDQAQTES
-701 INQSLKPS
+701 INQSLRGS
-709 HGEKARDSWLQFY
+709 RGGGENARDSWLSFY
-722 DELRKHSRSSLE
+722 DEIRKHSRSSLE

-739 QQRMFQRLE
+739 QQRMLQRLE

-755 VSHEEYEAAKLA
+755 VSHEEYESAKLA
-767 ISQRFTNE
+767 ISQRFANE

-797 QDIQQLNAAG
+797 QDIQQLNSKG
-807 LLTNDQAKKA
+807 HLTNDQARKA
-817 TENATWDAG
+817 TENVTWETG
-826 NKQAQLAGQ
+826 RKQAQLAGQ
-835 NAVSGYDKWKA
+835 NAVSEYDRWKA
-846 QFDPMQAIQN
+846 EFDPTQAIQN
-856 QQTTKLAE
+856 QQTSKLAE

-870 QKLIQYQDFVNAKA
+870 QELIQYQDFVNAKA
-884 QIDNQATQDTQNLFM
+884 QIDNKATQDTQNLFM

-920 QEQSGIYKTMFAM
+920 QEQSDIYKTMFAM

-940 DSTVQIANAIA
+940 DSIMKIQQGIANAA
-951 KASNEPFPANLAAM
+951 AQPFPANIAAM
-965 ATVASQTA
+965 ATVASETA

-993 NIPKEGTWL
+993 SIPKEGTWL

-1014 NQDLKTFLSNQG
+1014 NQDLKAFLANQG
-1026 KNTTPSGKQSVNVQI
+1026 NRNQASGKSSVNVQI
-1041 INNGNPAQA
+1041 INNGNAVDA
-1050 KVTSEEKDGNMQIT
+1050 KVSQEETPDGTHIT
-1064 VELLQTMTS
+1064 VELLKTMRG
-1073 IAKKEANNAIQNNF
+1073 IAREESQNAITNNF
-1087 RAGGAFA
+1087 ARAGGQFRR

>member
-1 MKPLVLLDTGG
+1 
-12 FVFWGKKMTDLATLA
+12 
-27 IKVTTNGADK
+27 
-37 SARDLNNVERAAK
+37 
-50 KTETAADQL
+50 
-59 AKCFGRLQGLVA
+59 
-71 LSGIGGGISHL
+71 
-82 LALTDKMQ
+82 
-90 SLRSQVQF
+90 
-98 VTNSMTEMN
+98 
-107 QVQKELFEIA
+107 
-117 QRTRGS
+117 
-123 LEATTTLYT
+123 
-132 RSARALKD
+132 
-140 YGYAS
+140 
-145 KDILQFT
+145 
-152 ETMNKAMAVG
+152 
-162 GVGAQ
+162 
-167 EQANAL
+167 
-173 FQLSQALGSGQL
+173 
-185 QGDEFKSIAESAP
+185 
-198 IILDVLAEY
+198 
-207 MGKSRAEVKKLAS
+207 KSRAEVKKLAG
-220 EGQLTPKL
+220 EGQLTSKL

-284 FLAQNFD
+284 FLAQNFE

-301 GGNGAKFISTL
+301 AGNGAKFISTL
-312 VLSRVETH
+312 VLARVETH

-326 LTAAKATQTQAAAE
+326 LIAAKATQTQAAAE
-340 LAAAQAY
+340 LAAAQAK
-347 MRSLSVQMQLA
+347 MNLLNSEMQLA
-358 QTEQARAAIRARM
+358 RTKKARAAIEAKM
-371 AQQAQVITGLANAET
+371 AQQAQVITGLINAE
-386 AAMNNLATASQRAS
+386 AVAMNNLATASQRAS
-400 IASQAAAGA
+400 IASNAAAGA

-420 GGPMGAATLA
+420 GGPAGAATIA
-430 AGALFYFS
+430 AGALFYFT
-438 QKAQEAKDAALD
+438 QKAQEAKESALD

-477 TNALKNYDEQISK
+477 TQAMENYSEQISK
-490 VQAEISQIQTGAW
+490 VRAEISQIQTSAW
-503 QFGLELSDSSKRDL
+503 QFGLELSESSKQDL

-525 KLKENK
+525 RIRENK

-541 LISVGGMFLS
+541 LTALGGVFLS
-551 SGKSMDDFRAK
+551 NGKSIDDFRTK
-562 MKNLGIDANTADN
+562 MKNLGIDANTADG
-575 VIASLNNT
+575 VIASLSNT
-583 VKQQKEAAQGG
+583 IKQQKEAAQGG
-594 VKANLDLDEAFKKL
+594 VKANLELDEAFKKL

-645 EGAKYNQVLIDIANG
+645 KGAEYNQVLIDIANG
-660 TITAANAADKGI
+660 TITAANAADKSI

-680 KLLEGR
+680 KLIEGK
-686 QVLQGMFKDQKQTES
+686 QVLQGMFKDQAQTES
-701 INQSLKPS
+701 INQSLRGS
-709 HGEKARDSWLQFY
+709 RGGGENARDSWLSFY
-722 DELRKHSRSSLE
+722 DEIRKHSRSSLE

-739 QQRMFQRLE
+739 QQRMLQRLE

-755 VSHEEYEAAKLA
+755 VSHEEYESAKLA
-767 ISQRFTNE
+767 ISQRFANE

-797 QDIQQLNAAG
+797 QDIQRLNAEG
-807 LLTNDQAKKA
+807 RLTHDQAKKA

-835 NAVSGYDKWKA
+835 NAVSEYDRWKA
-846 QFDPMQAIQN
+846 EFDPTQAIQN
-856 QQTTKLAE
+856 QQTSKLAE

-870 QKLIQYQDFVNAKA
+870 QELIQYQDFVNAKA
-884 QIDNQATQDTQNLFM
+884 QIDNKATQDTQNLFM

-920 QEQSGIYKTMFAM
+920 QEQSDIYKTMFAM

-940 DSTVQIANAIA
+940 DSIMKIQQGIANAA
-951 KASNEPFPANLAAM
+951 AQPFPANIAAM
-965 ATVASQTA
+965 ATVASETA

-993 NIPKEGTWL
+993 SIPKEGTWL

-1014 NQDLKTFLSNQG
+1014 NQDLKAFLANQG
-1026 KNTTPSGKQSVNVQI
+1026 NRNQASGKSSVNVQI
-1041 INNGNPAQA
+1041 INNGNAVDA
-1050 KVTSEEKDGNMQIT
+1050 KVSQEETPDGTHIT
-1064 VELLQTMTS
+1064 VELLKTMRG
-1073 IAKKEANNAIQNNF
+1073 IAREESQNAITNNF
-1087 RAGGAFA
+1087 ARAGGQFRR

>member
-1 MKPLVLLDTGG
+1 
-12 FVFWGKKMTDLATLA
+12 MTDLATLA
-27 IKVTTNGADK
+27 IKVTTSGAGK

-50 KTETAADQL
+50 RTETATEQL
-59 AKCFGRLQGLVA
+59 NKCFGRLQALLA

-82 LALTDKMQ
+82 LALADKMQ
-90 SLRSQVQF
+90 SLRNQVQF
-98 VTNSMTEMN
+98 VTSSMTEMN

-140 YGYAS
+140 YGYAQ

-162 GVGAQ
+162 GVSAEAQ
-167 EQANAL
+167 ASAL

-185 QGDEFKSIAESAP
+185 QGDEFKTIAESAP

-207 MGKSRAEVKKLAS
+207 MGKSRAEVKKLAG
-220 EGQLTPKL
+220 EGQLTSKL

-284 FLAQNFD
+284 FLAQNFE

-301 GGNGAKFISTL
+301 AGNGAKFISTL
-312 VLSRVETH
+312 VLARVETH

-326 LTAAKATQTQAAAE
+326 LIAAKATQTQAAAE
-340 LAAAQAY
+340 LAAAQAK
-347 MRSLSVQMQLA
+347 MNLLNSEMQLA
-358 QTEQARAAIRARM
+358 RTKKARAAIEAKM
-371 AQQAQVITGLANAET
+371 AQQAQVITGLINAE
-386 AAMNNLATASQRAS
+386 AVAMNNLATASQRAS
-400 IASQAAAGA
+400 IASNAAAGA

-420 GGPMGAATLA
+420 GGPAGAATIA
-430 AGALFYFS
+430 AGALFYFT
-438 QKAQEAKDAALD
+438 QKAQEAKEAAVD
-450 TESAN
+450 TERAD
-455 NRLKESYD
+455 NRLKESFD

-477 TNALKNYDEQISK
+477 TQAMENYSEQISK
-490 VQAEISQIQTGAW
+490 VRAEISQIQTSAW
-503 QFGLELSDSSKRDL
+503 QFGLELSESSKQDL

-525 KLKENK
+525 RIRENK

-541 LISVGGMFLS
+541 LTALGGVFLS
-551 SGKSMDDFRAK
+551 NGKSIDDFRTK
-562 MKNLGIDANTADN
+562 MKNLGIDANTADG
-575 VIASLNNT
+575 VIASLSNT
-583 VKQQKEAAQGG
+583 IKQQKEAAQGG
-594 VKANLDLDEAFKKL
+594 VKANLELDEAFKKL

-645 EGAKYNQVLIDIANG
+645 KGAEYNQVLIDIANG
-660 TITAANAADKGI
+660 TITAANAADKSI

-680 KLLEGR
+680 KLIEGK
-686 QVLQGMFKDQKQTES
+686 QVLQGMFKDQAQTES
-701 INQSLKPS
+701 INQSLRGS
-709 HGEKARDSWLQFY
+709 RGGGENARDSWLSFY
-722 DELRKHSRSSLE
+722 DEIRKHSRSSLE

-739 QQRMFQRLE
+739 QQRMLQRLE

-755 VSHEEYEAAKLA
+755 VSHEEYESAKLA
-767 ISQRFTNE
+767 ISQRFANE

-797 QDIQQLNAAG
+797 QDIQRLNAEG
-807 LLTNDQAKKA
+807 RLTHDQAKKA

-835 NAVSGYDKWKA
+835 NAVSEYDRWKA
-846 QFDPMQAIQN
+846 EFDPTQAIQN
-856 QQTTKLAE
+856 QQTSKLAE

-870 QKLIQYQDFVNAKA
+870 QELIQYQDFVNAKA
-884 QIDNQATQDTQNLFM
+884 QIDNKATQDTQNLFM

-920 QEQSGIYKTMFAM
+920 QEQSDIYKTMFAM

-940 DSTVQIANAIA
+940 DSIMKIQQGIANAA
-951 KASNEPFPANLAAM
+951 AQPFPANIAAM
-965 ATVASQTA
+965 ATVASETA

-993 NIPKEGTWL
+993 SIPKEGTWL

-1014 NQDLKTFLSNQG
+1014 NQDLKAFLANQG
-1026 KNTTPSGKQSVNVQI
+1026 NRNQASGKSSVNVQI
-1041 INNGNPAQA
+1041 INNGNAVDA
-1050 KVTSEEKDGNMQIT
+1050 KVSQEETPDGTHIT
-1064 VELLQTMTS
+1064 VELLKTMRG
-1073 IAKKEANNAIQNNF
+1073 IAREESQNAITNNF
-1087 RAGGAFA
+1087 ARAGGQFRR

>member
-1 MKPLVLLDTGG
+1 
-12 FVFWGKKMTDLATLA
+12 
-27 IKVTTNGADK
+27 
-37 SARDLNNVERAAK
+37 
-50 KTETAADQL
+50 
-59 AKCFGRLQGLVA
+59 
-71 LSGIGGGISHL
+71 
-82 LALTDKMQ
+82 
-90 SLRSQVQF
+90 
-98 VTNSMTEMN
+98 
-107 QVQKELFEIA
+107 
-117 QRTRGS
+117 
-123 LEATTTLYT
+123 
-132 RSARALKD
+132 
-140 YGYAS
+140 
-145 KDILQFT
+145 
-152 ETMNKAMAVG
+152 
-162 GVGAQ
+162 
-167 EQANAL
+167 
-173 FQLSQALGSGQL
+173 
-185 QGDEFKSIAESAP
+185 
-198 IILDVLAEY
+198 
-207 MGKSRAEVKKLAS
+207 KSRAEVKKLAG
-220 EGQLTPKL
+220 EGQLTSKL

-284 FLAQNFD
+284 FLAQNFE

-301 GGNGAKFISTL
+301 AGNGAKFISTL
-312 VLSRVETH
+312 VLARVETH

-326 LTAAKATQTQAAAE
+326 LIAAKATQTQAAAE
-340 LAAAQAY
+340 LAAAQAK
-347 MRSLSVQMQLA
+347 MNLLNSEMQLA
-358 QTEQARAAIRARM
+358 RTKKARAAIEAKM
-371 AQQAQVITGLANAET
+371 AQQAQVITGLINAE
-386 AAMNNLATASQRAS
+386 AVAMNNLATASQRAS
-400 IASQAAAGA
+400 IASNAAAGA

-420 GGPMGAATLA
+420 GGPAGAATIA
-430 AGALFYFS
+430 AGALFYFT
-438 QKAQEAKDAALD
+438 QKAQEAKEAALE
-450 TESAN
+450 TERAD

-477 TNALKNYDEQISK
+477 TQAMENYSEQISK
-490 VQAEISQIQTGAW
+490 VRAEISQIQTSAW
-503 QFGLELSDSSKRDL
+503 QFGLELSESSKQDL

-525 KLKENK
+525 RIRENK

-541 LISVGGMFLS
+541 LTALGGVFLS
-551 SGKSMDDFRAK
+551 NGKSIDDFRTK
-562 MKNLGIDANTADN
+562 MKNLGIDANTADG
-575 VIASLNNT
+575 VIASLSNT
-583 VKQQKEAAQGG
+583 IKQQKEAAQGG
-594 VKANLDLDEAFKKL
+594 VKANLELDEAFKKL

-645 EGAKYNQVLIDIANG
+645 KGAEYNQVLIDIANG
-660 TITAANAADKGI
+660 TITAANAADKSI

-680 KLLEGR
+680 KLIEGK
-686 QVLQGMFKDQKQTES
+686 QVLQGMFKDQAQTES
-701 INQSLKPS
+701 INQSLRGS
-709 HGEKARDSWLQFY
+709 RGGGENARDSWLSFY
-722 DELRKHSRSSLE
+722 DEIRKHSRSSLE

-739 QQRMFQRLE
+739 QQRMLQRLE

-755 VSHEEYEAAKLA
+755 VSHEEYESAKLA
-767 ISQRFTNE
+767 ISQRFANE

-797 QDIQQLNAAG
+797 QDIQRLNAEG
-807 LLTNDQAKKA
+807 RLTHDQAKKA

-835 NAVSGYDKWKA
+835 NAVSEYDRWKA
-846 QFDPMQAIQN
+846 EFDPTQAIQN
-856 QQTTKLAE
+856 QQTSKLAE

-870 QKLIQYQDFVNAKA
+870 QELIQYQDFVNAKA
-884 QIDNQATQDTQNLFM
+884 QIDNKATQDTQNLFM

-920 QEQSGIYKTMFAM
+920 QEQSDIYKTMFAM

-940 DSTVQIANAIA
+940 DSIMKIQQGIANAA
-951 KASNEPFPANLAAM
+951 AQPFPANIAAM
-965 ATVASQTA
+965 ATVASETA

-993 NIPKEGTWL
+993 SIPKEGTWL

-1014 NQDLKTFLSNQG
+1014 NQDLKAFLANQG
-1026 KNTTPSGKQSVNVQI
+1026 NRNQASGKSSVNVQI
-1041 INNGNPAQA
+1041 INNGNAVDA
-1050 KVTSEEKDGNMQIT
+1050 KVSQEETPDGTHIT
-1064 VELLQTMTS
+1064 VELLKTMRG
-1073 IAKKEANNAIQNNF
+1073 IAREESQNAITNNF
-1087 RAGGAFA
+1087 ARAGGQFRR

>member
-1 MKPLVLLDTGG
+1 
-12 FVFWGKKMTDLATLA
+12 
-27 IKVTTNGADK
+27 
-37 SARDLNNVERAAK
+37 
-50 KTETAADQL
+50 
-59 AKCFGRLQGLVA
+59 
-71 LSGIGGGISHL
+71 
-82 LALTDKMQ
+82 
-90 SLRSQVQF
+90 
-98 VTNSMTEMN
+98 
-107 QVQKELFEIA
+107 
-117 QRTRGS
+117 
-123 LEATTTLYT
+123 
-132 RSARALKD
+132 
-140 YGYAS
+140 
-145 KDILQFT
+145 
-152 ETMNKAMAVG
+152 
-162 GVGAQ
+162 
-167 EQANAL
+167 
-173 FQLSQALGSGQL
+173 
-185 QGDEFKSIAESAP
+185 
-198 IILDVLAEY
+198 
-207 MGKSRAEVKKLAS
+207 KSRAEVKKLAG
-220 EGQLTPKL
+220 EGQLTSKL

-284 FLAQNFD
+284 FLAQNFE

-301 GGNGAKFISTL
+301 AGNGAKFISTL
-312 VLSRVETH
+312 VLARVETH

-326 LTAAKATQTQAAAE
+326 LIAAKATQTQAAAE
-340 LAAAQAY
+340 LAAAQAK
-347 MRSLSVQMQLA
+347 MNLLNSEMQLA
-358 QTEQARAAIRARM
+358 RTKKARAAIEAKM
-371 AQQAQVITGLANAET
+371 AQQAQVITGLINAE
-386 AAMNNLATASQRAS
+386 AVAMNNLATASQRAS
-400 IASQAAAGA
+400 IASNAAAGA

-420 GGPMGAATLA
+420 GGPAGAATIA
-430 AGALFYFS
+430 AGALFYFT
-438 QKAQEAKDAALD
+438 QKAQEAKEAELD

-477 TNALKNYDEQISK
+477 TQAMENYSEQISK
-490 VQAEISQIQTGAW
+490 VRAEISQIQTSAW
-503 QFGLELSDSSKRDL
+503 QFGLELSESSKQDL

-525 KLKENK
+525 RIRENK

-541 LISVGGMFLS
+541 LTALGGVFLS
-551 SGKSMDDFRAK
+551 NGKSIDDFRTK
-562 MKNLGIDANTADN
+562 MKNLGIDANTADG
-575 VIASLNNT
+575 VIASLSNT
-583 VKQQKEAAQGG
+583 IKQQKEAAQGG
-594 VKANLDLDEAFKKL
+594 VKANLELDEAFKKL

-645 EGAKYNQVLIDIANG
+645 KGAEYNQVLIDIANG
-660 TITAANAADKGI
+660 TITAANAADKSI

-680 KLLEGR
+680 KLIEGK
-686 QVLQGMFKDQKQTES
+686 QVLQGMFKDQAQTES
-701 INQSLKPS
+701 INQSLRGS
-709 HGEKARDSWLQFY
+709 RGGGENARDSWLSFY
-722 DELRKHSRSSLE
+722 DEIRKHSRSSLE

-739 QQRMFQRLE
+739 QQRMLQRLE

-755 VSHEEYEAAKLA
+755 VSHEEYESAKLA
-767 ISQRFTNE
+767 ISQRFANE

-797 QDIQQLNAAG
+797 QDIQRLNAEG
-807 LLTNDQAKKA
+807 RLTHDQAKKA

-835 NAVSGYDKWKA
+835 NAVSEYDRWKA
-846 QFDPMQAIQN
+846 EFDPTQAIQN
-856 QQTTKLAE
+856 QQTSKLAE

-870 QKLIQYQDFVNAKA
+870 QELIQYQDFVNAKA
-884 QIDNQATQDTQNLFM
+884 QIDNKATQDTQNLFM

-920 QEQSGIYKTMFAM
+920 QEQSDIYKTMFAM

-940 DSTVQIANAIA
+940 DSIMKIQQGIANAA
-951 KASNEPFPANLAAM
+951 AQPFPANIAAM
-965 ATVASQTA
+965 ATVASETA

-993 NIPKEGTWL
+993 SIPKEGTWL

-1014 NQDLKTFLSNQG
+1014 NQDLKAFLANQG
-1026 KNTTPSGKQSVNVQI
+1026 NRNQASGKSSVNVQI
-1041 INNGNPAQA
+1041 INNGNAVDA
-1050 KVTSEEKDGNMQIT
+1050 KVSQEETPDGTHIT
-1064 VELLQTMTS
+1064 VELLKTMRG
-1073 IAKKEANNAIQNNF
+1073 IAREESQNAITNNF
-1087 RAGGAFA
+1087 ARAGGQFRR

>member
-1 MKPLVLLDTGG
+1 
-12 FVFWGKKMTDLATLA
+12 
-27 IKVTTNGADK
+27 
-37 SARDLNNVERAAK
+37 
-50 KTETAADQL
+50 
-59 AKCFGRLQGLVA
+59 
-71 LSGIGGGISHL
+71 
-82 LALTDKMQ
+82 
-90 SLRSQVQF
+90 
-98 VTNSMTEMN
+98 
-107 QVQKELFEIA
+107 
-117 QRTRGS
+117 
-123 LEATTTLYT
+123 
-132 RSARALKD
+132 
-140 YGYAS
+140 
-145 KDILQFT
+145 
-152 ETMNKAMAVG
+152 
-162 GVGAQ
+162 
-167 EQANAL
+167 
-173 FQLSQALGSGQL
+173 
-185 QGDEFKSIAESAP
+185 
-198 IILDVLAEY
+198 
-207 MGKSRAEVKKLAS
+207 KSRAEVKKLAG
-220 EGQLTPKL
+220 EGQLTSKL

-284 FLAQNFD
+284 FLAQNFE

-301 GGNGAKFISTL
+301 AGNGAKFISTL
-312 VLSRVETH
+312 VLARVETH

-326 LTAAKATQTQAAAE
+326 LIAAKATQTQAAAE
-340 LAAAQAY
+340 LAAAQAK
-347 MRSLSVQMQLA
+347 MNLLNSEMQLA
-358 QTEQARAAIRARM
+358 RTKKARAAIEAKM
-371 AQQAQVITGLANAET
+371 AQQAQVITGLINAE
-386 AAMNNLATASQRAS
+386 AVAMNNLATASQRAS
-400 IASQAAAGA
+400 IASNAAAGA

-420 GGPMGAATLA
+420 GGPAGAATIA
-430 AGALFYFS
+430 AGALFYFT
-438 QKAQEAKDAALD
+438 QKAQEAKEAAVD
-450 TESAN
+450 TQSAN

-477 TNALKNYDEQISK
+477 TQAMENYSEQISK
-490 VQAEISQIQTGAW
+490 VRAEISQIQTSAW
-503 QFGLELSDSSKRDL
+503 QFGLELSESSKQDL

-525 KLKENK
+525 RIRENK

-541 LISVGGMFLS
+541 LTALGGVFLS
-551 SGKSMDDFRAK
+551 NGKSIDDFRTK
-562 MKNLGIDANTADN
+562 MKNLGIDANTADG
-575 VIASLNNT
+575 VIASLSNT
-583 VKQQKEAAQGG
+583 IKQQKEAAQGG
-594 VKANLDLDEAFKKL
+594 VKANLELDEAFKKL

-645 EGAKYNQVLIDIANG
+645 KGAEYNQVLIDIANG
-660 TITAANAADKGI
+660 TITAANAADKSI

-680 KLLEGR
+680 KLIEGK
-686 QVLQGMFKDQKQTES
+686 QVLQGMFKDQAQTES
-701 INQSLKPS
+701 INQSLRGS
-709 HGEKARDSWLQFY
+709 RGGGENARDSWLSFY
-722 DELRKHSRSSLE
+722 DEIRKHSRSSLE

-739 QQRMFQRLE
+739 QQRMLQRLE

-755 VSHEEYEAAKLA
+755 VSHEEYESAKLA
-767 ISQRFTNE
+767 ISQRFANE

-797 QDIQQLNAAG
+797 QDIQRLNAEG
-807 LLTNDQAKKA
+807 RLTHDQAKKA

-835 NAVSGYDKWKA
+835 NAVSEYDRWKA
-846 QFDPMQAIQN
+846 EFDPTQAIQN
-856 QQTTKLAE
+856 QQTSKLAE

-870 QKLIQYQDFVNAKA
+870 QELIQYQDFVNAKA
-884 QIDNQATQDTQNLFM
+884 QIDNKATQDTQNLFM

-920 QEQSGIYKTMFAM
+920 QEQSDIYKTMFAM

-940 DSTVQIANAIA
+940 DSIMKIQQGIANAA
-951 KASNEPFPANLAAM
+951 AQPFPANIAAM
-965 ATVASQTA
+965 ATVASETA

-993 NIPKEGTWL
+993 SIPKEGTWL

-1014 NQDLKTFLSNQG
+1014 NQDLKAFLANQG
-1026 KNTTPSGKQSVNVQI
+1026 NRNQASGKSSVNVQI
-1041 INNGNPAQA
+1041 INNGNAVDA
-1050 KVTSEEKDGNMQIT
+1050 KVSQEETPDGTHIT
-1064 VELLQTMTS
+1064 VELLKTMRG
-1073 IAKKEANNAIQNNF
+1073 IAREESQNAITNNF
-1087 RAGGAFA
+1087 ARAGGQFRR

>member
-1 MKPLVLLDTGG
+1 
-12 FVFWGKKMTDLATLA
+12 MTDLATLA
-27 IKVTTNGADK
+27 IKVTTSGAGK

-50 KTETAADQL
+50 RTETATEQL
-59 AKCFGRLQGLVA
+59 NKCFGRLQALLA

-82 LALTDKMQ
+82 LALADKMQ
-90 SLRSQVQF
+90 SLRNQVQF
-98 VTNSMTEMN
+98 VTSSMTEMN

-140 YGYAS
+140 YGYAQ

-162 GVGAQ
+162 GVSAEAQ
-167 EQANAL
+167 ASAL

-185 QGDEFKSIAESAP
+185 QGDEFKTIAESAP

-207 MGKSRAEVKKLAS
+207 MGKSRAEVKKLAG
-220 EGQLTPKL
+220 EGQLTSKL

-284 FLAQNFD
+284 FLAQNFE

-301 GGNGAKFISTL
+301 AGNGAKFISTL
-312 VLSRVETH
+312 VLARVETH

-326 LTAAKATQTQAAAE
+326 LIAAKATQTQAAAE
-340 LAAAQAY
+340 LAAAQAK
-347 MRSLSVQMQLA
+347 MNLLNSEMQLA
-358 QTEQARAAIRARM
+358 RTKKARAAIEAKM
-371 AQQAQVITGLANAET
+371 AQQAQVITGLINAE
-386 AAMNNLATASQRAS
+386 AVAMNNLATASQRAS
-400 IASQAAAGA
+400 IASNAAAGA

-420 GGPMGAATLA
+420 GGPAGAATIA
-430 AGALFYFS
+430 AGALFYFT
-438 QKAQEAKDAALD
+438 QKAQEAKEAALD

-477 TNALKNYDEQISK
+477 TQAMKNYSEQISK
-490 VQAEISQIQTGAW
+490 VRAEISQIQTSAW
-503 QFGLELSDSSKRDL
+503 QFGLELSESSKQDL

-525 KLKENK
+525 RIRENK

-541 LISVGGMFLS
+541 LTALGGVFLS
-551 SGKSMDDFRAK
+551 NGKSIDDFRTK
-562 MKNLGIDANTADN
+562 MKNLGIDANTADG
-575 VIASLNNT
+575 VIASLSNT
-583 VKQQKEAAQGG
+583 IKQQKEAAQGG
-594 VKANLDLDEAFKKL
+594 VKANLELDEAFKKL

-645 EGAKYNQVLIDIANG
+645 KGAEYNQVLIDIANG
-660 TITAANAADKGI
+660 TITAANAADKSI

-680 KLLEGR
+680 KLIEGK
-686 QVLQGMFKDQKQTES
+686 QVLQGMFKDQAQTES
-701 INQSLKPS
+701 INQSLRGS
-709 HGEKARDSWLQFY
+709 RGGGENARDSWLSFY
-722 DELRKHSRSSLE
+722 DEIRKHSRSSLE

-739 QQRMFQRLE
+739 QQRMLQRLE

-755 VSHEEYEAAKLA
+755 VSHEEYESAKLA
-767 ISQRFTNE
+767 ISQRFANE

-797 QDIQQLNAAG
+797 QDIQRLNAEG
-807 LLTNDQAKKA
+807 RLTHDQAKKA

-835 NAVSGYDKWKA
+835 NAVSEYDRWKA
-846 QFDPMQAIQN
+846 EFDPTQAIQN
-856 QQTTKLAE
+856 QQTSKLAE

-870 QKLIQYQDFVNAKA
+870 QELIQYQDFVNAKA
-884 QIDNQATQDTQNLFM
+884 QIDNKATQDTQNLFM

-920 QEQSGIYKTMFAM
+920 QEQSDIYKTMFAM

-940 DSTVQIANAIA
+940 DSIMKIQQGIANAA
-951 KASNEPFPANLAAM
+951 AQPFPANIAAM
-965 ATVASQTA
+965 ATVASETA

-993 NIPKEGTWL
+993 SIPKEGTWL

-1014 NQDLKTFLSNQG
+1014 NQDLKAFLANQG
-1026 KNTTPSGKQSVNVQI
+1026 NRNQASGKSSVNVQI
-1041 INNGNPAQA
+1041 INNGNAVDA
-1050 KVTSEEKDGNMQIT
+1050 KVSQEETPDGTHIT
-1064 VELLQTMTS
+1064 VELLKTMRG
-1073 IAKKEANNAIQNNF
+1073 IAREESQNAITNNF
-1087 RAGGAFA
+1087 ARAGGQFRR

>member
-1 MKPLVLLDTGG
+1 
-12 FVFWGKKMTDLATLA
+12 MTDLATLA
-27 IKVTTNGADK
+27 IKVTTSGAGK

-50 KTETAADQL
+50 RTETATEQL
-59 AKCFGRLQGLVA
+59 NKCFGRLQALLA

-82 LALTDKMQ
+82 LALADKMQ
-90 SLRSQVQF
+90 SLRNQVQF
-98 VTNSMTEMN
+98 VTSSMTEMN

-140 YGYAS
+140 YGYAQ

-162 GVGAQ
+162 GVSAEAQ
-167 EQANAL
+167 ASAL

-185 QGDEFKSIAESAP
+185 QGDEFKTIAESAP

-207 MGKSRAEVKKLAS
+207 MGKSRAEVKKLAG
-220 EGQLTPKL
+220 EGQLTSKL

-284 FLAQNFD
+284 FLAQNFE

-301 GGNGAKFISTL
+301 AGNGAKFISTL
-312 VLSRVETH
+312 VLARVETH

-326 LTAAKATQTQAAAE
+326 LIAAKATQTQAAAE
-340 LAAAQAY
+340 LAAAQAK
-347 MRSLSVQMQLA
+347 MNLLNSEMQLA
-358 QTEQARAAIRARM
+358 RTKKARAAIEAKM
-371 AQQAQVITGLANAET
+371 AQQAQVITGLINAEA
-386 AAMNNLATASQRAS
+386 AAMNNLAAASQRAS
-400 IASQAAAGA
+400 IASSAAAGA

-420 GGPMGAATLA
+420 GGPAGAATIA

-438 QKAQEAKDAALD
+438 QKAQEAKEAALD

-469 LTLKIIEQ
+469 LTLKIFEQ
-477 TNALKNYDEQISK
+477 IQAMENYGEQISK
-490 VQAEISQIQTGAW
+490 VQAEISQIQTSAW
-503 QFGLELSDSSKRDL
+503 QFGLELSESSKQDL

-525 KLKENK
+525 RIRENK

-541 LISVGGMFLS
+541 LTALGGVFLS
-551 SGKSMDDFRAK
+551 NGKSIDDFRTK
-562 MKNLGIDANTADN
+562 MKNLGIDANTADG
-575 VIASLNNT
+575 VIASLSNT
-583 VKQQKEAAQGG
+583 IKQQKEAAQGG
-594 VKANLDLDEAFKKL
+594 VKANLELDEAFKKL

-645 EGAKYNQVLIDIANG
+645 KGAEYNQVLIDIANG
-660 TITAANAADKGI
+660 TITAANAADKSI

-680 KLLEGR
+680 KLIEGK
-686 QVLQGMFKDQKQTES
+686 QVLQGMFKDQAQTES
-701 INQSLKPS
+701 INQSLRGS
-709 HGEKARDSWLQFY
+709 RGGGENARDSWLSFY
-722 DELRKHSRSSLE
+722 DEIRKHSRSSLE

-739 QQRMFQRLE
+739 QQRMLQRLE

-755 VSHEEYEAAKLA
+755 VSHEEYESAKLA
-767 ISQRFTNE
+767 ISQRFANE

-797 QDIQQLNAAG
+797 QDIQQLNSKG
-807 LLTNDQAKKA
+807 HLTNDQARKA
-817 TENATWDAG
+817 TENVTWETG
-826 NKQAQLAGQ
+826 RKQAQLAGQ
-835 NAVSGYDKWKA
+835 NAVSEYDRWKA
-846 QFDPMQAIQN
+846 EFDPMQAIQN
-856 QQTTKLAE
+856 QQTSKLAE

-870 QKLIQYQDFVNAKA
+870 QELIQYQDFVNAKA
-884 QIDNQATQDTQNLFM
+884 QIDNKATQDTQNLFM

-920 QEQSGIYKTMFAM
+920 QEQSDIYKTMFAM

-940 DSTVQIANAIA
+940 DSIMKIQQGIANAA
-951 KASNEPFPANLAAM
+951 AQPFPANIAAM
-965 ATVASQTA
+965 ATVASETA

-993 NIPKEGTWL
+993 SIPKEGTWL

-1014 NQDLKTFLSNQG
+1014 NQDLKAFLANQG
-1026 KNTTPSGKQSVNVQI
+1026 NRNQASGKSSVNVQI
-1041 INNGNPAQA
+1041 INNGNAVDA
-1050 KVTSEEKDGNMQIT
+1050 KVSQEETPDGTHIT
-1064 VELLQTMTS
+1064 VELLKTMRG
-1073 IAKKEANNAIQNNF
+1073 IARDESQKAITNNF
-1087 RAGGAFA
+1087 ARAGGQFRR

>member
-1 MKPLVLLDTGG
+1 
-12 FVFWGKKMTDLATLA
+12 MTDLATLA
-27 IKVTTNGADK
+27 IKVTTSGADK

-50 KTETAADQL
+50 RTETATEQL
-59 AKCFGRLQGLVA
+59 NKCFGRLQALLA

-82 LALTDKMQ
+82 LALADKMQ
-90 SLRSQVQF
+90 SLRNQVQF
-98 VTNSMTEMN
+98 VTSSMTEMN

-123 LEATTTLYT
+123 LEATTSLYT

-140 YGYAS
+140 YGYAQ

-162 GVGAQ
+162 GVSAEAQ
-167 EQANAL
+167 ASAL

-185 QGDEFKSIAESAP
+185 QGDEFKTIAESAP

-220 EGQLTPKL
+220 EGQLTSKL
-228 IFEAFNGSTEKINQ
+228 IFDAFNGSTEKINQ
-242 KFEQMPLS
+242 KFEQMPIS

-262 MKFADEQNRTLGI
+262 MKFVDEQNRTLGI
-275 TENLAAGIS
+275 TENLATGIS
-284 FLAQNFD
+284 FLAQNFE

-301 GGNGAKFISTL
+301 AGNGAKFISTL
-312 VLSRVETH
+312 VLARVETH

-326 LTAAKATQTQAAAE
+326 LIAAKATQTQAAAE
-340 LAAAQAY
+340 LAAAQAK
-347 MRSLSVQMQLA
+347 MNLLNSEMQLA
-358 QTEQARAAIRARM
+358 RTKKARAAIEAKM
-371 AQQAQVITGLANAET
+371 AQQAQVITGLINAEA
-386 AAMNNLATASQRAS
+386 AAMNNLAAASQRAS
-400 IASQAAAGA
+400 IASSAAAGA

-420 GGPMGAATLA
+420 GGPMGAATIA

-438 QKAQEAKDAALD
+438 QKAQEAKEVALD

-469 LTLKIIEQ
+469 LTLKIFEQ
-477 TNALKNYDEQISK
+477 IQAMENYGEQISK
-490 VQAEISQIQTGAW
+490 VQAEISQIQTSAW
-503 QFGLELSDSSKRDL
+503 QFGLELSESSKQDL

-525 KLKENK
+525 KIRENK
-531 NIDLSVLSNQ
+531 NIDLSVLTNQ
-541 LISVGGMFLS
+541 LTALGGVFLS
-551 SGKSMDDFRAK
+551 NGKSIDDFRTK
-562 MKNLGIDANTADN
+562 MKNLGIDANTADG
-575 VIASLNNT
+575 VIASLSNT
-583 VKQQKEAAQGG
+583 IKQQKEAAQGG
-594 VKANLDLDEAFKKL
+594 VKANLELDEAFKKL

-645 EGAKYNQVLIDIANG
+645 KGAEYNQVLIDIANG
-660 TITAANAADKGI
+660 TITAANAADKSI

-680 KLLEGR
+680 KLIEGK
-686 QVLQGMFKDQKQTES
+686 QVLQGMFKDQAQTES
-701 INQSLKPS
+701 INQSLRGS
-709 HGEKARDSWLQFY
+709 RGGGENARDSWLSFY
-722 DELRKHSRSSLE
+722 DEIRKHSRSSLE

-739 QQRMFQRLE
+739 QQRMLQRLE

-755 VSHEEYEAAKLA
+755 VSHEEYESAKLA
-767 ISQRFTNE
+767 ISQRFANE

-807 LLTNDQAKKA
+807 LLTHDQAKKA

-835 NAVSGYDKWKA
+835 NAVSEYDRWKA
-846 QFDPMQAIQN
+846 EFDPTQAIQN
-856 QQTTKLAE
+856 QQTSKLAE

-870 QKLIQYQDFVNAKA
+870 QELIQYQDFVNAKA
-884 QIDNQATQDTQNLFM
+884 QIDNKATQDTQNLFM

-920 QEQSGIYKTMFAM
+920 QEQSDIYKTMFAM

-940 DSTVQIANAIA
+940 DSIMKIQQGIANAA
-951 KASNEPFPANLAAM
+951 AQPFPANIAAM
-965 ATVASQTA
+965 ATVASETA

-993 NIPKEGTWL
+993 SIPKEGTWL

-1014 NQDLKTFLSNQG
+1014 NQDLKAFLANQG
-1026 KNTTPSGKQSVNVQI
+1026 NRNQASGKSSVNVKI
-1041 INNGNPAQA
+1041 INNGNAVDA
-1050 KVTSEEKDGNMQIT
+1050 KVSQEETPDGTHIT
-1064 VELLQTMTS
+1064 VELLKTMRG
-1073 IAKKEANNAIQNNF
+1073 IARDESQKAITNNF
-1087 RAGGAFA
+1087 ARAGGQFRR

>member
-1 MKPLVLLDTGG
+1 
-12 FVFWGKKMTDLATLA
+12 MTDLATLA
-27 IKVTTNGADK
+27 IKVTTSGAGK

-50 KTETAADQL
+50 RTETATEQL
-59 AKCFGRLQGLVA
+59 NKCFGRLQALLA

-82 LALTDKMQ
+82 LALADKMQ
-90 SLRSQVQF
+90 SLRNQVQF
-98 VTNSMTEMN
+98 VTSSMTEMN

-140 YGYAS
+140 YGYAQ

-162 GVGAQ
+162 GVSAEAQ
-167 EQANAL
+167 ASAL

-185 QGDEFKSIAESAP
+185 QGDEFKTIAESAP

-207 MGKSRAEVKKLAS
+207 MGKSRAEVKKLAG
-220 EGQLTPKL
+220 EGQLTSKL

-242 KFEQMPLS
+242 KFEQMPIS

-262 MKFADEQNRTLGI
+262 MKFVDEQNRTLGI
-275 TENLAAGIS
+275 TENLATGIS
-284 FLAQNFD
+284 FLAQNFE

-301 GGNGAKFISTL
+301 AGNGAKFISTL
-312 VLSRVETH
+312 VLARVETH

-326 LTAAKATQTQAAAE
+326 LIAAKATQTQAAAE
-340 LAAAQAY
+340 LAAAQAK
-347 MRSLSVQMQLA
+347 MNLLNSEMQLA
-358 QTEQARAAIRARM
+358 RTKKARAAIEAKM
-371 AQQAQVITGLANAET
+371 AQQAQVITGLINAEA
-386 AAMNNLATASQRAS
+386 AAMNNLAAASQRAS
-400 IASQAAAGA
+400 IASSAAAGA

-420 GGPMGAATLA
+420 GGPMGAATIA

-438 QKAQEAKDAALD
+438 QKAQEAKEAALD

-477 TNALKNYDEQISK
+477 TQAMENYSEQISK
-490 VQAEISQIQTGAW
+490 VRAEISQIQTSAW
-503 QFGLELSDSSKRDL
+503 QFGLELSESSKQDL

-525 KLKENK
+525 RIRENK

-541 LISVGGMFLS
+541 LTALGGVFLS
-551 SGKSMDDFRAK
+551 NGKSIDDFRTK
-562 MKNLGIDANTADN
+562 MKNLGIDANTADG
-575 VIASLNNT
+575 VIASLSNT
-583 VKQQKEAAQGG
+583 IKQQKEAAQGG
-594 VKANLDLDEAFKKL
+594 VKANLELDEAFKKL

-645 EGAKYNQVLIDIANG
+645 KGAEYNQVLIDIANG
-660 TITAANAADKGI
+660 TITAANAADKSI

-680 KLLEGR
+680 KLIEGK
-686 QVLQGMFKDQKQTES
+686 QVLQGMFKDQAQTES
-701 INQSLKPS
+701 INQSLRGS
-709 HGEKARDSWLQFY
+709 RGGGENARDSWLSFY
-722 DELRKHSRSSLE
+722 DEIRKHSRSSLE

-739 QQRMFQRLE
+739 QQRMLQRLE

-755 VSHEEYEAAKLA
+755 VSHEEYESAKLA
-767 ISQRFTNE
+767 ISQRFANE

-797 QDIQQLNAAG
+797 QDIQRLNAEG
-807 LLTNDQAKKA
+807 RLTHDQAKKA

-835 NAVSGYDKWKA
+835 NAVSEYDRWKA
-846 QFDPMQAIQN
+846 EFDPTQAIQN
-856 QQTTKLAE
+856 QQTSKLAE

-870 QKLIQYQDFVNAKA
+870 QELIQYQDFVNAKA
-884 QIDNQATQDTQNLFM
+884 QIDNKATQDTQNLFM

-920 QEQSGIYKTMFAM
+920 QEQSDIYKTMFAM

-940 DSTVQIANAIA
+940 DSIMKIQQGIANAA
-951 KASNEPFPANLAAM
+951 AQPFPANIAAM
-965 ATVASQTA
+965 ATVASETA

-993 NIPKEGTWL
+993 SIPKEGTWL

-1014 NQDLKTFLSNQG
+1014 NQDLKAFLANQG
-1026 KNTTPSGKQSVNVQI
+1026 NRNQASGKSSVNVQI
-1041 INNGNPAQA
+1041 INNGNAVDA
-1050 KVTSEEKDGNMQIT
+1050 KVSQEETPDGTHIT
-1064 VELLQTMTS
+1064 VELLKTMRG
-1073 IAKKEANNAIQNNF
+1073 IAREESQNAITNNF
-1087 RAGGAFA
+1087 ARAGGQFRR

>member
-1 MKPLVLLDTGG
+1 
-12 FVFWGKKMTDLATLA
+12 
-27 IKVTTNGADK
+27 
-37 SARDLNNVERAAK
+37 
-50 KTETAADQL
+50 
-59 AKCFGRLQGLVA
+59 
-71 LSGIGGGISHL
+71 
-82 LALTDKMQ
+82 
-90 SLRSQVQF
+90 
-98 VTNSMTEMN
+98 
-107 QVQKELFEIA
+107 
-117 QRTRGS
+117 
-123 LEATTTLYT
+123 
-132 RSARALKD
+132 
-140 YGYAS
+140 
-145 KDILQFT
+145 
-152 ETMNKAMAVG
+152 
-162 GVGAQ
+162 
-167 EQANAL
+167 
-173 FQLSQALGSGQL
+173 
-185 QGDEFKSIAESAP
+185 
-198 IILDVLAEY
+198 
-207 MGKSRAEVKKLAS
+207 KSRAEVKKLAG
-220 EGQLTPKL
+220 EGQLTSKL

-284 FLAQNFD
+284 FLAQNFE

-301 GGNGAKFISTL
+301 AGNGAKFISTL
-312 VLSRVETH
+312 VLARVETH

-326 LTAAKATQTQAAAE
+326 LIAAKATQTQAAAE
-340 LAAAQAY
+340 LAAAQAK
-347 MRSLSVQMQLA
+347 MNLLNSEMQLA
-358 QTEQARAAIRARM
+358 RTKKARAAIEAKM
-371 AQQAQVITGLANAET
+371 AQQAQVITGLINAE
-386 AAMNNLATASQRAS
+386 AVAMNNLATASQRAS
-400 IASQAAAGA
+400 IASNAAAGA

-420 GGPMGAATLA
+420 GGPAGAATIA
-430 AGALFYFS
+430 AGALFYFT
-438 QKAQEAKDAALD
+438 QKAQEANDAALD

-477 TNALKNYDEQISK
+477 TQAMENYSEQISK
-490 VQAEISQIQTGAW
+490 VRAEISQIQTSAW
-503 QFGLELSDSSKRDL
+503 QFGLELSESSKQDL

-525 KLKENK
+525 RIRENK

-541 LISVGGMFLS
+541 LTALGGVFLS
-551 SGKSMDDFRAK
+551 NGKSIDDFRTK
-562 MKNLGIDANTADN
+562 MKNLGIDANTADG
-575 VIASLNNT
+575 VIASLSNT
-583 VKQQKEAAQGG
+583 IKQQKEAAQGG
-594 VKANLDLDEAFKKL
+594 VKANLELDEAFKKL

-645 EGAKYNQVLIDIANG
+645 KGAEYNQVLIDIANG
-660 TITAANAADKGI
+660 TITAANAADKSI

-680 KLLEGR
+680 KLIEGK
-686 QVLQGMFKDQKQTES
+686 QVLQGMFKDQAQTES
-701 INQSLKPS
+701 INQSLRGS
-709 HGEKARDSWLQFY
+709 RGGGENARDSWLSFY
-722 DELRKHSRSSLE
+722 DEIRKHSRSSLE

-739 QQRMFQRLE
+739 QQRMLQRLE

-755 VSHEEYEAAKLA
+755 VSHEEYESAKLA
-767 ISQRFTNE
+767 ISQRFANE

-797 QDIQQLNAAG
+797 QDIQRLNAEG
-807 LLTNDQAKKA
+807 RLTHDQAKKA

-835 NAVSGYDKWKA
+835 NAVSEYDRWKA
-846 QFDPMQAIQN
+846 EFDPTQAIQN
-856 QQTTKLAE
+856 QQTSKLAE

-870 QKLIQYQDFVNAKA
+870 QELIQYQDFVNAKA
-884 QIDNQATQDTQNLFM
+884 QIDNKATQDTQNLFM

-920 QEQSGIYKTMFAM
+920 QEQSDIYKTMFAM

-940 DSTVQIANAIA
+940 DSIMKIQQGIANAA
-951 KASNEPFPANLAAM
+951 AQLFPANIAAM
-965 ATVASQTA
+965 ATVASETA

-993 NIPKEGTWL
+993 SIPKEGTWL

-1014 NQDLKTFLSNQG
+1014 NQDLKAFLANQG
-1026 KNTTPSGKQSVNVQI
+1026 NRNQASGKSSVNVQI
-1041 INNGNPAQA
+1041 INNGNAVDA
-1050 KVTSEEKDGNMQIT
+1050 KVSQEETPDGTHIT
-1064 VELLQTMTS
+1064 VELLKTMRG
-1073 IAKKEANNAIQNNF
+1073 IAREESQNAITNNF
-1087 RAGGAFA
+1087 ARAGGQFRR

>member
-1 MKPLVLLDTGG
+1 
-12 FVFWGKKMTDLATLA
+12 MTDLATLA
-27 IKVTTNGADK
+27 IKVTTSGAGK

-50 KTETAADQL
+50 RTETATEQL
-59 AKCFGRLQGLVA
+59 NKCFGRLQALLA

-82 LALTDKMQ
+82 LALADKMQ
-90 SLRSQVQF
+90 SLRNQVQF
-98 VTNSMTEMN
+98 VTSSMTEMN

-140 YGYAS
+140 YGYAQ

-162 GVGAQ
+162 GVSAEAQ
-167 EQANAL
+167 ASAL

-185 QGDEFKSIAESAP
+185 QGDEFKTIAESAP

-207 MGKSRAEVKKLAS
+207 MGKSRAEVKKLAG
-220 EGQLTPKL
+220 EGQLTSKL

-284 FLAQNFD
+284 FLAQNFE

-301 GGNGAKFISTL
+301 AGNGAKFISTL
-312 VLSRVETH
+312 VLARVETH

-326 LTAAKATQTQAAAE
+326 LIAAKATQTQAAAE
-340 LAAAQAY
+340 LAAAQAK
-347 MRSLSVQMQLA
+347 MNLLNSEMQLA
-358 QTEQARAAIRARM
+358 RTKKARAAIEAKM
-371 AQQAQVITGLANAET
+371 AQQAQVITGLINAE
-386 AAMNNLATASQRAS
+386 AVAMNNLATASQRAS
-400 IASQAAAGA
+400 IASNAAAGA

-420 GGPMGAATLA
+420 GGPAGAATIA
-430 AGALFYFS
+430 AGALFYFT
-438 QKAQEAKDAALD
+438 QKAQEAKEEALD

-477 TNALKNYDEQISK
+477 TQAMENYSEQISK
-490 VQAEISQIQTGAW
+490 VRAEISQIQTTAW
-503 QFGLELSDSSKRDL
+503 QFGLELSESSKQDI

-525 KLKENK
+525 RIRENK

-541 LISVGGMFLS
+541 LTALGGVFLS
-551 SGKSMDDFRAK
+551 NGKSIDDFRTK
-562 MKNLGIDANTADN
+562 MKNLGIDANTADG
-575 VIASLNNT
+575 VIASLSNT
-583 VKQQKEAAQGG
+583 IKQQKEAAQGG
-594 VKANLDLDEAFKKL
+594 VKANLELDEAFKKL

-645 EGAKYNQVLIDIANG
+645 KGAEYNQVLIDIANG

-680 KLLEGR
+680 KLIEGK
-686 QVLQGMFKDQKQTES
+686 QVLQGMFKDQAQTES
-701 INQSLKPS
+701 INQSLRGS
-709 HGEKARDSWLQFY
+709 RGGGENARDSWLSFY
-722 DELRKHSRSSLE
+722 DEIRKHSRSSLE

-739 QQRMFQRLE
+739 QQRMLQRLE

-755 VSHEEYEAAKLA
+755 VSHEEYESAKLA
-767 ISQRFTNE
+767 ISQRFANE

-797 QDIQQLNAAG
+797 QDIQRLNAEG
-807 LLTNDQAKKA
+807 RLTHDQAKKA

-835 NAVSGYDKWKA
+835 NAVSEYDRWKA
-846 QFDPMQAIQN
+846 EFDPTQAIQN
-856 QQTTKLAE
+856 QQTSKLAE

-870 QKLIQYQDFVNAKA
+870 QELIQYQDFVNAKA
-884 QIDNQATQDTQNLFM
+884 QIDNKATQDTQNLFM

-920 QEQSGIYKTMFAM
+920 QEQSDIYKTMFAM

-940 DSTVQIANAIA
+940 DSIMKIQQGIANAA
-951 KASNEPFPANLAAM
+951 AQPFPANIAAM
-965 ATVASQTA
+965 ATVASETA

-993 NIPKEGTWL
+993 SIPKEGTWL

-1014 NQDLKTFLSNQG
+1014 NQDLKAFLANQG
-1026 KNTTPSGKQSVNVQI
+1026 NRNQASGKSSVNVQI
-1041 INNGNPAQA
+1041 INNGNAVDA
-1050 KVTSEEKDGNMQIT
+1050 KVSQEETPDGTHIT
-1064 VELLQTMTS
+1064 VELLKTMRG
-1073 IAKKEANNAIQNNF
+1073 IAREESQNAITNNF
-1087 RAGGAFA
+1087 ARAGGQFRR

>member
-1 MKPLVLLDTGG
+1 
-12 FVFWGKKMTDLATLA
+12 MTDLATLA
-27 IKVTTNGADK
+27 IKVTTSGAGK

-50 KTETAADQL
+50 RTETATEQL
-59 AKCFGRLQGLVA
+59 NKGFGRLQALLA

-82 LALTDKMQ
+82 LALADKMQ
-90 SLRSQVQF
+90 SLRNQVQF
-98 VTNSMTEMN
+98 VTSSMTEMN

-140 YGYAS
+140 YGYAQ

-162 GVGAQ
+162 GVSAEAQ
-167 EQANAL
+167 ASAL

-185 QGDEFKSIAESAP
+185 QGDEFKTIAESAP

-207 MGKSRAEVKKLAS
+207 MGKSRAEVKKLAG
-220 EGQLTPKL
+220 EGQLTSKL

-284 FLAQNFD
+284 FLAQNFE

-301 GGNGAKFISTL
+301 AGNGAKFISTL
-312 VLSRVETH
+312 VLARVETH

-326 LTAAKATQTQAAAE
+326 LIAAKATQTQAAAE
-340 LAAAQAY
+340 LAAAQAK
-347 MRSLSVQMQLA
+347 MNLLNSEMQLA
-358 QTEQARAAIRARM
+358 RTKKARAAIEAKM
-371 AQQAQVITGLANAET
+371 AQQAQVITGLINAE
-386 AAMNNLATASQRAS
+386 AVAMNNLATASQRAS
-400 IASQAAAGA
+400 IASNAAAGA

-420 GGPMGAATLA
+420 GGPAGAATIA
-430 AGALFYFS
+430 AGALFYFT
-438 QKAQEAKDAALD
+438 QKAQEAKEAALD

-477 TNALKNYDEQISK
+477 TQAMENYSEQISK
-490 VQAEISQIQTGAW
+490 VRAEISQIQTSAW
-503 QFGLELSDSSKRDL
+503 QFGLELSESSKQDL

-525 KLKENK
+525 RIRENK

-541 LISVGGMFLS
+541 LTALGGVFLS
-551 SGKSMDDFRAK
+551 NGKSIDDFRTK
-562 MKNLGIDANTADN
+562 MKNLGIDANTADG
-575 VIASLNNT
+575 VIASLSNT
-583 VKQQKEAAQGG
+583 IKQQKEAAQGG
-594 VKANLDLDEAFKKL
+594 VKANLELDEAFKKL

-645 EGAKYNQVLIDIANG
+645 KGAEYNQVLIDIANG
-660 TITAANAADKGI
+660 TITAANAADKSI

-680 KLLEGR
+680 KLIEGK
-686 QVLQGMFKDQKQTES
+686 QVLQGMFKDQAQTES
-701 INQSLKPS
+701 INQSLRGS
-709 HGEKARDSWLQFY
+709 RGGGENARDSWLSFY
-722 DELRKHSRSSLE
+722 DEIRKHSRSSLE

-748 EHMKKGV
+748 EHNKKGV
-755 VSHEEYEAAKLA
+755 VSHEEYESAKLA
-767 ISQRFTNE
+767 ISQRFANE

-807 LLTNDQAKKA
+807 LLTHDQAKKA
-817 TENATWDAG
+817 TENATWEAG

-835 NAVSGYDKWKA
+835 NAVNGYDQWKA
-846 QFDPMQAIQN
+846 QFDPTQAIQN
-856 QQTTKLAE
+856 QQTSKLAE

-870 QKLIQYQDFVNAKA
+870 QGLIQYQDFVNAKA
-884 QIDNQATQDTQNLFM
+884 QIDNKATQDTQNLFM

-920 QEQSGIYKTMFAM
+920 QEQSDIYKTMFAM

-940 DSTVQIANAIA
+940 DSIMKIQQGIANAA
-951 KASNEPFPANLAAM
+951 AQPFPANIAAM
-965 ATVASQTA
+965 ATVASETA

-993 NIPKEGTWL
+993 SIPKEGTWL

-1014 NQDLKTFLSNQG
+1014 NQDLKAFLANQG
-1026 KNTTPSGKQSVNVQI
+1026 NRNQASGKSSVNVKI
-1041 INNGNPAQA
+1041 INNGNAVDA
-1050 KVTSEEKDGNMQIT
+1050 KVSQEETPDGTHIT
-1064 VELLQTMTS
+1064 VELLKTMRG
-1073 IAKKEANNAIQNNF
+1073 IARDESQKAITNNF
-1087 RAGGAFA
+1087 ARAGGQFKR

>member
-1 MKPLVLLDTGG
+1 
-12 FVFWGKKMTDLATLA
+12 MTDLATLA
-27 IKVTTNGADK
+27 IKVTTSGADK

-50 KTETAADQL
+50 RTETATEQL
-59 AKCFGRLQGLVA
+59 NKCFGRLQALLA

-82 LALTDKMQ
+82 LALADKMQ
-90 SLRSQVQF
+90 SLRNQVQF
-98 VTNSMTEMN
+98 VTSSMTEMN

-140 YGYAS
+140 YGYAQ

-162 GVGAQ
+162 GVSAEAQ
-167 EQANAL
+167 ASAL

-185 QGDEFKSIAESAP
+185 QGDEFKTIAESAP

-207 MGKSRAEVKKLAS
+207 MGKSRAEVKKLAG
-220 EGQLTPKL
+220 EGQLTSKL

-284 FLAQNFD
+284 FLAQNFE

-301 GGNGAKFISTL
+301 AGNGAKFISTL
-312 VLSRVETH
+312 VLARVETH

-326 LTAAKATQTQAAAE
+326 LIAAKATQTQAAAE
-340 LAAAQAY
+340 LAAAQAK
-347 MRSLSVQMQLA
+347 MNLLNSEMQLA
-358 QTEQARAAIRARM
+358 RTKKARAAIEAKM
-371 AQQAQVITGLANAET
+371 AQQAQVITGLINAE
-386 AAMNNLATASQRAS
+386 AVAMNNLATASQRAS
-400 IASQAAAGA
+400 IASNAAAGA

-420 GGPMGAATLA
+420 GGPAGAATIA
-430 AGALFYFS
+430 AGALFYFT
-438 QKAQEAKDAALD
+438 QKAQEAKEAALD

-477 TNALKNYDEQISK
+477 TQAMENYSEQISK
-490 VQAEISQIQTGAW
+490 VRAEISQIQTSAW
-503 QFGLELSDSSKRDL
+503 QFGLELSESSKQDL

-525 KLKENK
+525 RIRENK

-541 LISVGGMFLS
+541 LTALGGVFLS
-551 SGKSMDDFRAK
+551 NGKSIDDFRTK
-562 MKNLGIDANTADN
+562 MKNLGIDANTADG
-575 VIASLNNT
+575 VIASLSNT
-583 VKQQKEAAQGG
+583 IKQQKEAAQGG
-594 VKANLDLDEAFKKL
+594 VKANLELDEAFKKL

-645 EGAKYNQVLIDIANG
+645 KGAEYNQVLIDIANG
-660 TITAANAADKGI
+660 TITAANAADKSI

-680 KLLEGR
+680 KLIEGK
-686 QVLQGMFKDQKQTES
+686 QVLQGMFKDQAQTES
-701 INQSLKPS
+701 INQSLRGS
-709 HGEKARDSWLQFY
+709 RGGGENARDSWLSFY
-722 DELRKHSRSSLE
+722 DEIRKHSRSSLE

-739 QQRMFQRLE
+739 QQRMLQRLE

-755 VSHEEYEAAKLA
+755 VSHEEYESAKLA
-767 ISQRFTNE
+767 ISQRFANE

-807 LLTNDQAKKA
+807 LLTHDQAKKA

-835 NAVSGYDKWKA
+835 NAVSEYDRWKA
-846 QFDPMQAIQN
+846 EFDPTQAIQN
-856 QQTTKLAE
+856 QQTSKLAE

-870 QKLIQYQDFVNAKA
+870 QELIQYQDFVNAKA
-884 QIDNQATQDTQNLFM
+884 QIDNKATQDTQNLFM

-920 QEQSGIYKTMFAM
+920 QEQSDIYKTMFAM

-940 DSTVQIANAIA
+940 DSIMKIQQGIANAA
-951 KASNEPFPANLAAM
+951 AQPFPANIAAM
-965 ATVASQTA
+965 ATVASETA

-993 NIPKEGTWL
+993 SIPKEGTWL

-1014 NQDLKTFLSNQG
+1014 NQDLKAFLANQG
-1026 KNTTPSGKQSVNVQI
+1026 NRNQASGKSSVNVQI
-1041 INNGNPAQA
+1041 INNGNAVDA
-1050 KVTSEEKDGNMQIT
+1050 KVSQEETPDGTHIT
-1064 VELLQTMTS
+1064 VELLKTMRG
-1073 IAKKEANNAIQNNF
+1073 IAREESQNAITNNF
-1087 RAGGAFA
+1087 ARAGGQFRR

>member
-1 MKPLVLLDTGG
+1 
-12 FVFWGKKMTDLATLA
+12 MTDLATLA
-27 IKVTTNGADK
+27 IKVTTSGAGK
-37 SARDLNNVERAAK
+37 SARDLNDVERAAK
-50 KTETAADQL
+50 KTKTATEQL
-59 AKCFGRLQGLVA
+59 NKGFGRLQALLA

-82 LALTDKMQ
+82 LQLADKMQ
-90 SLRSQVQF
+90 SLRNQVQF
-98 VTNSMTEMN
+98 VTSSMAEMN

-140 YGYAS
+140 YGYAQ

-162 GVGAQ
+162 GVSAEAQ
-167 EQANAL
+167 ASAL

-185 QGDEFKSIAESAP
+185 QGDEFKTIAESAP

-207 MGKSRAEVKKLAS
+207 MGKSRAEVKKLAG
-220 EGQLTPKL
+220 EGQLTSKL

-284 FLAQNFD
+284 FLAQNFE

-301 GGNGAKFISTL
+301 AGNGAKFISTL
-312 VLSRVETH
+312 VLARVETH

-326 LTAAKATQTQAAAE
+326 LIAAKATQTQAAAE
-340 LAAAQAY
+340 LAAAQAK
-347 MRSLSVQMQLA
+347 MNLLNSEMQLA
-358 QTEQARAAIRARM
+358 RTKKARAAIEAKM
-371 AQQAQVITGLANAET
+371 AKQAQVITGLINAEA

-400 IASQAAAGA
+400 IASNAAAGA

-420 GGPMGAATLA
+420 GGPAGAATIA
-430 AGALFYFS
+430 AGALFYFT
-438 QKAQEAKDAALD
+438 QKAQEAKEATLD

-477 TNALKNYDEQISK
+477 TQAMENYSEQISK
-490 VQAEISQIQTGAW
+490 VRAEISQIQTTAW
-503 QFGLELSDSSKRDL
+503 QFGLELSESSKQDL

-525 KLKENK
+525 RIRENK

-541 LISVGGMFLS
+541 LTALGGVFLS
-551 SGKSMDDFRAK
+551 NGKSIDDFRTK
-562 MKNLGIDANTADN
+562 MKNLGIDANTADG
-575 VIASLNNT
+575 VIASLSNT
-583 VKQQKEAAQGG
+583 IKQQKEAAQGG
-594 VKANLDLDEAFKKL
+594 VKANLELDEAFKKL

-645 EGAKYNQVLIDIANG
+645 KGAEYNQVLIDIANG
-660 TITAANAADKGI
+660 TITAANAADKSI

-680 KLLEGR
+680 KLIEGK
-686 QVLQGMFKDQKQTES
+686 QVLQGMFKDQAQTES
-701 INQSLKPS
+701 INQSLRGS
-709 HGEKARDSWLQFY
+709 RGGGENARDSWLSFY
-722 DELRKHSRSSLE
+722 DEIRKHSRSSLE

-739 QQRMFQRLE
+739 QQRMLQRLE

-755 VSHEEYEAAKLA
+755 VSHEEYESAKLA
-767 ISQRFTNE
+767 ISQRFANE

-797 QDIQQLNAAG
+797 QDIQRLNAEG
-807 LLTNDQAKKA
+807 RLTHDQAKKA

-835 NAVSGYDKWKA
+835 NAVSEYDRWKA
-846 QFDPMQAIQN
+846 EFDPTQAIQN
-856 QQTTKLAE
+856 QQTSKLAE

-870 QKLIQYQDFVNAKA
+870 QELIQYQDFVNAKA
-884 QIDNQATQDTQNLFM
+884 QIDNKATQDTQNLFM

-920 QEQSGIYKTMFAM
+920 QEQSDIYKTMFAM

-940 DSTVQIANAIA
+940 DSIMKIQQGIANAA
-951 KASNEPFPANLAAM
+951 AQPFPANIAAM
-965 ATVASQTA
+965 ATVASETA

-993 NIPKEGTWL
+993 SIPKEGTWL

-1014 NQDLKTFLSNQG
+1014 NQDLKAFLANQG
-1026 KNTTPSGKQSVNVQI
+1026 NRNQASGKSSVNVQI
-1041 INNGNPAQA
+1041 INNGNAVDA
-1050 KVTSEEKDGNMQIT
+1050 KVSQEETPDGTHIT
-1064 VELLQTMTS
+1064 VELLKTMRG
-1073 IAKKEANNAIQNNF
+1073 IAREESQNAITNNF
-1087 RAGGAFA
+1087 ARAGGQFRR

>member
-1 MKPLVLLDTGG
+1 
-12 FVFWGKKMTDLATLA
+12 MTDLATLA
-27 IKVTTNGADK
+27 IKVTTSGAGK

-50 KTETAADQL
+50 RTETATEQL
-59 AKCFGRLQGLVA
+59 NKCFGRLQALLA

-82 LALTDKMQ
+82 LALADKMQ
-90 SLRSQVQF
+90 SLRNQVQF
-98 VTNSMTEMN
+98 VTSSMTEMN

-140 YGYAS
+140 YGYAQ

-162 GVGAQ
+162 GVSAEAQ
-167 EQANAL
+167 ASAL

-185 QGDEFKSIAESAP
+185 QGDEFKTIAESAP

-207 MGKSRAEVKKLAS
+207 MGKSRAEVKKLAG
-220 EGQLTPKL
+220 EGQLTSKL

-284 FLAQNFD
+284 FLAQNFE

-301 GGNGAKFISTL
+301 AGNGAKFISTL
-312 VLSRVETH
+312 VLARVETH

-326 LTAAKATQTQAAAE
+326 LIAAKATQTQAAAE
-340 LAAAQAY
+340 LAAAQAK
-347 MRSLSVQMQLA
+347 MNLLNSEMQLVR
-358 QTEQARAAIRARM
+358 TKKARAAIEAKM
-371 AQQAQVITGLANAET
+371 AQQAQVITGLINAEA
-386 AAMNNLATASQRAS
+386 AAMNNLAAASQRAS
-400 IASQAAAGA
+400 IASSAAAGA

-420 GGPMGAATLA
+420 GGPMGAATIA

-438 QKAQEAKDAALD
+438 QKAQEAKEAALD

-469 LTLKIIEQ
+469 LTLKIFEQ
-477 TNALKNYDEQISK
+477 IQAMENYGEQISK
-490 VQAEISQIQTGAW
+490 VQAEISQIQTSAW
-503 QFGLELSDSSKRDL
+503 QFGLELSESSKQDL

-525 KLKENK
+525 RIRENK

-541 LISVGGMFLS
+541 LTALGGVFLS
-551 SGKSMDDFRAK
+551 NGKSIDDFRTK
-562 MKNLGIDANTADN
+562 MKNLGIDANTADG
-575 VIASLNNT
+575 VIASLSNT
-583 VKQQKEAAQGG
+583 IKQQKEAAQGG
-594 VKANLDLDEAFKKL
+594 VKANLELDEAFKKL

-645 EGAKYNQVLIDIANG
+645 KGAEYNQVLIDIANG
-660 TITAANAADKGI
+660 TITAANAADKSI

-680 KLLEGR
+680 KLIEGK
-686 QVLQGMFKDQKQTES
+686 QVLQGMFKDQAQTES
-701 INQSLKPS
+701 INQSLRGS
-709 HGEKARDSWLQFY
+709 RGGGENARDSWLSFY
-722 DELRKHSRSSLE
+722 DEIRKHSRSSLE

-739 QQRMFQRLE
+739 QQRMLQRLE

-755 VSHEEYEAAKLA
+755 VSHEEYESAKLA
-767 ISQRFTNE
+767 ISQRFANE

-797 QDIQQLNAAG
+797 QDIQRLNAEG
-807 LLTNDQAKKA
+807 RLTHDQAKKA

-835 NAVSGYDKWKA
+835 NAVSEYDRWKA
-846 QFDPMQAIQN
+846 EFDPTQAIQN
-856 QQTTKLAE
+856 QQTSKLAE

-870 QKLIQYQDFVNAKA
+870 QELIQYQDFVNAKA
-884 QIDNQATQDTQNLFM
+884 QIDNKATQDTQNLFM

-920 QEQSGIYKTMFAM
+920 QEQSDIYKTMFAM

-940 DSTVQIANAIA
+940 DSIMKIQQGIANAA
-951 KASNEPFPANLAAM
+951 AQPFPANIAAM
-965 ATVASQTA
+965 ATVASETA

-978 IQSVSLSGMAHSGID
+978 IQSVSLSGMAHSGI
-993 NIPKEGTWL
+993 
-1002 LDRGER
+1002 
-1008 VVDSRT
+1008 
-1014 NQDLKTFLSNQG
+1014 
-1026 KNTTPSGKQSVNVQI
+1026 
-1041 INNGNPAQA
+1041 
-1050 KVTSEEKDGNMQIT
+1050 
-1064 VELLQTMTS
+1064 
-1073 IAKKEANNAIQNNF
+1073 
-1087 RAGGAFA
+1087 

>member
-1 MKPLVLLDTGG
+1 
-12 FVFWGKKMTDLATLA
+12 
-27 IKVTTNGADK
+27 
-37 SARDLNNVERAAK
+37 
-50 KTETAADQL
+50 
-59 AKCFGRLQGLVA
+59 
-71 LSGIGGGISHL
+71 
-82 LALTDKMQ
+82 
-90 SLRSQVQF
+90 
-98 VTNSMTEMN
+98 
-107 QVQKELFEIA
+107 
-117 QRTRGS
+117 
-123 LEATTTLYT
+123 
-132 RSARALKD
+132 
-140 YGYAS
+140 
-145 KDILQFT
+145 
-152 ETMNKAMAVG
+152 
-162 GVGAQ
+162 
-167 EQANAL
+167 
-173 FQLSQALGSGQL
+173 
-185 QGDEFKSIAESAP
+185 
-198 IILDVLAEY
+198 
-207 MGKSRAEVKKLAS
+207 KSRAEVKKLAG
-220 EGQLTPKL
+220 EGQLTSKL

-284 FLAQNFD
+284 FLAQNFE

-301 GGNGAKFISTL
+301 AGNGAKFISTL
-312 VLSRVETH
+312 VLARVETH

-326 LTAAKATQTQAAAE
+326 LIAAKATQTQAAAE
-340 LAAAQAY
+340 LAAAQAK
-347 MRSLSVQMQLA
+347 MNLLNSEMQLA
-358 QTEQARAAIRARM
+358 RTKKARAAIEAKM
-371 AQQAQVITGLANAET
+371 AQQAQVITGLINAE
-386 AAMNNLATASQRAS
+386 AVAMNNLATASQRAS
-400 IASQAAAGA
+400 IASNAAAGA

-420 GGPMGAATLA
+420 GGPAGAATIA
-430 AGALFYFS
+430 AGALFYFT
-438 QKAQEAKDAALD
+438 QKAQEAKEAALD

-477 TNALKNYDEQISK
+477 TQAMENYSEQISK
-490 VQAEISQIQTGAW
+490 VRAEISQIQTSAW
-503 QFGLELSDSSKRDL
+503 QFGLELSESSKQDL

-525 KLKENK
+525 RIRENK

-541 LISVGGMFLS
+541 LTALGGVFLS
-551 SGKSMDDFRAK
+551 NGKSIDDFRTK
-562 MKNLGIDANTADN
+562 MKNLGIDANTADG
-575 VIASLNNT
+575 VIASLSNT
-583 VKQQKEAAQGG
+583 IKQQKEAAQGG
-594 VKANLDLDEAFKKL
+594 VKANLELDEAFKKL

-645 EGAKYNQVLIDIANG
+645 KGAEYNQVLIDIANG
-660 TITAANAADKGI
+660 TITAANAADKSI

-680 KLLEGR
+680 KLIEGK
-686 QVLQGMFKDQKQTES
+686 QVLQGMFKDQAQTES
-701 INQSLKPS
+701 INQSLRGS
-709 HGEKARDSWLQFY
+709 RGGGENARDSWLSFY
-722 DELRKHSRSSLE
+722 DEIRKHSRSSLE

-739 QQRMFQRLE
+739 QQRMLQRLE

-755 VSHEEYEAAKLA
+755 VSHEEYESAKLA
-767 ISQRFTNE
+767 ISQRFANE

-797 QDIQQLNAAG
+797 QDIQRLNAEG
-807 LLTNDQAKKA
+807 RLTHDQAKKA

-835 NAVSGYDKWKA
+835 NAVSEYDRWKA
-846 QFDPMQAIQN
+846 EFDPTQAIQN
-856 QQTTKLAE
+856 QQTSKLAE

-870 QKLIQYQDFVNAKA
+870 QELIQYQDFVNAKA
-884 QIDNQATQDTQNLFM
+884 QIDNKATQDTQNLFM

-920 QEQSGIYKTMFAM
+920 QEQSDIYKTMFAM

-940 DSTVQIANAIA
+940 DSIMKIQQGIANAA
-951 KASNEPFPANLAAM
+951 AQPFPANIAAM
-965 ATVASQTA
+965 ATVASETA

-993 NIPKEGTWL
+993 SIPKEGTWL

-1014 NQDLKTFLSNQG
+1014 NQDLKAFLANQG
-1026 KNTTPSGKQSVNVQI
+1026 NRNQASGKSSVNVQI
-1041 INNGNPAQA
+1041 INNGNAVDA
-1050 KVTSEEKDGNMQIT
+1050 KVSQEETPDGTHIT
-1064 VELLQTMTS
+1064 VELLKTMRG
-1073 IAKKEANNAIQNNF
+1073 IAREESQNAITNNF
-1087 RAGGAFA
+1087 ARAGGQFRR

>member
-1 MKPLVLLDTGG
+1 
-12 FVFWGKKMTDLATLA
+12 MTDLATLA
-27 IKVTTNGADK
+27 IKVTTSGADK

-50 KTETAADQL
+50 RTETATEQL
-59 AKCFGRLQGLVA
+59 NKCFGRLQALLA

-82 LALTDKMQ
+82 LALADKMQ
-90 SLRSQVQF
+90 SLRNQVQF
-98 VTNSMTEMN
+98 VTSSMTEMN

-140 YGYAS
+140 YGYAQ

-162 GVGAQ
+162 GVSAEAQ
-167 EQANAL
+167 ASAL

-185 QGDEFKSIAESAP
+185 QGDEFKTIAESAP

-220 EGQLTPKL
+220 EGQLTSKL
-228 IFEAFNGSTEKINQ
+228 IFDAFNGSTEKINQ

-284 FLAQNFD
+284 FLAQNFE

-301 GGNGAKFISTL
+301 AGNGAKFISTL
-312 VLSRVETH
+312 VLARVETH

-326 LTAAKATQTQAAAE
+326 LIAAKATQTQAAAE
-340 LAAAQAY
+340 LAAAQAK
-347 MRSLSVQMQLA
+347 MNLLNSEMQLA
-358 QTEQARAAIRARM
+358 RTKKARAAIEAKM
-371 AQQAQVITGLANAET
+371 AQQAQVITGLINAE
-386 AAMNNLATASQRAS
+386 AVAMNNLATASQRAS
-400 IASQAAAGA
+400 IASNAAAGA

-420 GGPMGAATLA
+420 GGPAGAATIA
-430 AGALFYFS
+430 AGALFYFT
-438 QKAQEAKDAALD
+438 QKAQEAKEAALD

-477 TNALKNYDEQISK
+477 TQAMENYSEQISK
-490 VQAEISQIQTGAW
+490 VRAEISQIQTSAW
-503 QFGLELSDSSKRDL
+503 QFGLELSESSKQDL

-525 KLKENK
+525 RIRENK

-541 LISVGGMFLS
+541 LTALGGVFLS
-551 SGKSMDDFRAK
+551 NGKSIDDFRTK
-562 MKNLGIDANTADN
+562 MKNLGIDANTADG
-575 VIASLNNT
+575 VIASLSNT
-583 VKQQKEAAQGG
+583 IKQQKEAAQGG
-594 VKANLDLDEAFKKL
+594 VKANLELDEAFKKL

-645 EGAKYNQVLIDIANG
+645 KGAEYNQVLIDIANG
-660 TITAANAADKGI
+660 TITAANAADKSI

-680 KLLEGR
+680 KLIEGK
-686 QVLQGMFKDQKQTES
+686 QVLQGMFKDQAQTES
-701 INQSLKPS
+701 INQSLRGS
-709 HGEKARDSWLQFY
+709 RGGGENARDSWLSFY
-722 DELRKHSRSSLE
+722 DEIRKHSRSSLE

-739 QQRMFQRLE
+739 QQRMLQRLE

-755 VSHEEYEAAKLA
+755 VSHEEYESAKLA
-767 ISQRFTNE
+767 ISQRFANE

-797 QDIQQLNAAG
+797 QDIQRLNAEG
-807 LLTNDQAKKA
+807 RLTHDQAKKA

-835 NAVSGYDKWKA
+835 NAVSEYDRWKA
-846 QFDPMQAIQN
+846 EFDPTQAIQN
-856 QQTTKLAE
+856 QQTSKLAE

-870 QKLIQYQDFVNAKA
+870 QELIQYQDFVNAKA
-884 QIDNQATQDTQNLFM
+884 QIDNKATQDTQNLFM

-920 QEQSGIYKTMFAM
+920 QEQSDIYKTMFAM

-940 DSTVQIANAIA
+940 DSIMKIQQGIANAA
-951 KASNEPFPANLAAM
+951 AQPFPANIAAM
-965 ATVASQTA
+965 ATVASETA

-993 NIPKEGTWL
+993 SIPKEGTWL

-1014 NQDLKTFLSNQG
+1014 NQDLKAFLANQG
-1026 KNTTPSGKQSVNVQI
+1026 NRNQASGKSSVNVQI
-1041 INNGNPAQA
+1041 INNGNAVDA
-1050 KVTSEEKDGNMQIT
+1050 KVSQEETPDGTHIT
-1064 VELLQTMTS
+1064 VELLKTMRG
-1073 IAKKEANNAIQNNF
+1073 IARDESQKAITNNF
-1087 RAGGAFA
+1087 ARAGGQFRR

>member
-1 MKPLVLLDTGG
+1 
-12 FVFWGKKMTDLATLA
+12 MTDLATLA
-27 IKVTTNGADK
+27 IKVTTSGADK

-50 KTETAADQL
+50 RTETATEQL
-59 AKCFGRLQGLVA
+59 NKCFGRLQALLA

-82 LALTDKMQ
+82 LALADKMQ
-90 SLRSQVQF
+90 SLRNQVQF
-98 VTNSMTEMN
+98 VTSSMTEMN

-140 YGYAS
+140 YGYAQ

-162 GVGAQ
+162 GVSAEAQ
-167 EQANAL
+167 ASAL

-185 QGDEFKSIAESAP
+185 QGDEFKTIAESAP

-207 MGKSRAEVKKLAS
+207 MGKSRAEVKKLAG
-220 EGQLTPKL
+220 EGQLTSKL

-284 FLAQNFD
+284 FLAQNFE

-301 GGNGAKFISTL
+301 AGNGAKFISTL
-312 VLSRVETH
+312 VLARVETH

-326 LTAAKATQTQAAAE
+326 LIAAKATQTQAAAE
-340 LAAAQAY
+340 LAAAQAK
-347 MRSLSVQMQLA
+347 MNLLNSEMQLA
-358 QTEQARAAIRARM
+358 RTKKARAAIEAKM
-371 AQQAQVITGLANAET
+371 AQQAQVITGLINAEA
-386 AAMNNLATASQRAS
+386 AAMNNLAAASQRAS
-400 IASQAAAGA
+400 IASSAAAGA

-420 GGPMGAATLA
+420 GGPMGAATIA

-438 QKAQEAKDAALD
+438 QKAQEAKEAALD

-477 TNALKNYDEQISK
+477 TQAMENYSGQISK
-490 VQAEISQIQTGAW
+490 VRAEISQIQTSAW
-503 QFGLELSDSSKRDL
+503 QFGLELSESSKQDL

-525 KLKENK
+525 RIRENK

-541 LISVGGMFLS
+541 LTALGGVFLS
-551 SGKSMDDFRAK
+551 NGKSIDDFRTK
-562 MKNLGIDANTADN
+562 MKNLGIDANTADG
-575 VIASLNNT
+575 VIASLSNT
-583 VKQQKEAAQGG
+583 IKQQKEAAQGG
-594 VKANLDLDEAFKKL
+594 VKANLELDEAFKKL

-645 EGAKYNQVLIDIANG
+645 KGAEYNQVLIDIANG
-660 TITAANAADKGI
+660 TITAANAADKSI

-680 KLLEGR
+680 KLIEGR
-686 QVLQGMFKDQKQTES
+686 KVLQGMFKDQAQTES
-701 INQSLKPS
+701 INQSLRGS
-709 HGEKARDSWLQFY
+709 RGGGENARDSWLQFY
-722 DELRKHSRSSLE
+722 DEVRKHSRSTLE

-748 EHMKKGV
+748 EHNKKGV
-755 VSHEEYEAAKLA
+755 VSHEEYQSAKLA
-767 ISQRFTNE
+767 ISQRFANE

-797 QDIQQLNAAG
+797 QDIQRLNAEG
-807 LLTNDQAKKA
+807 RLTHDQAKKA

-835 NAVSGYDKWKA
+835 NAVSEYDRWKA
-846 QFDPMQAIQN
+846 EFDPTQAIQN
-856 QQTTKLAE
+856 QQTSKLAE

-870 QKLIQYQDFVNAKA
+870 QELIQYQDFVNAKA
-884 QIDNQATQDTQNLFM
+884 QIDNKATQDTQNLFM

-920 QEQSGIYKTMFAM
+920 QEQSDIYKTMFAM

-940 DSTVQIANAIA
+940 DSIMKIQQGIANAA
-951 KASNEPFPANLAAM
+951 AQPFPANIAAM
-965 ATVASQTA
+965 ATVASETA

-993 NIPKEGTWL
+993 SIPKEGTWL

-1014 NQDLKTFLSNQG
+1014 NQDLKAFLANQG
-1026 KNTTPSGKQSVNVQI
+1026 NRNQASGKSSVNVQI
-1041 INNGNPAQA
+1041 INNGNAVDA
-1050 KVTSEEKDGNMQIT
+1050 KVSQEETPDGTHIT
-1064 VELLQTMTS
+1064 VELLKTMRG
-1073 IAKKEANNAIQNNF
+1073 IARDESQKAITNNF
-1087 RAGGAFA
+1087 ARAGGQFRR

>member
-1 MKPLVLLDTGG
+1 
-12 FVFWGKKMTDLATLA
+12 
-27 IKVTTNGADK
+27 
-37 SARDLNNVERAAK
+37 
-50 KTETAADQL
+50 
-59 AKCFGRLQGLVA
+59 
-71 LSGIGGGISHL
+71 
-82 LALTDKMQ
+82 
-90 SLRSQVQF
+90 
-98 VTNSMTEMN
+98 
-107 QVQKELFEIA
+107 
-117 QRTRGS
+117 
-123 LEATTTLYT
+123 
-132 RSARALKD
+132 
-140 YGYAS
+140 
-145 KDILQFT
+145 
-152 ETMNKAMAVG
+152 
-162 GVGAQ
+162 
-167 EQANAL
+167 
-173 FQLSQALGSGQL
+173 
-185 QGDEFKSIAESAP
+185 
-198 IILDVLAEY
+198 
-207 MGKSRAEVKKLAS
+207 KSRAEVKKLAG
-220 EGQLTPKL
+220 EGQLTSKL

-284 FLAQNFD
+284 FLAQNFE

-301 GGNGAKFISTL
+301 AGNGAKFISTL
-312 VLSRVETH
+312 VLARVETH

-326 LTAAKATQTQAAAE
+326 LIAAKATQTQAAAE
-340 LAAAQAY
+340 LAAAQAK
-347 MRSLSVQMQLA
+347 MNLLNSEMQLA
-358 QTEQARAAIRARM
+358 RTKKARAAIEAKM
-371 AQQAQVITGLANAET
+371 AQQAQVITGLINAE
-386 AAMNNLATASQRAS
+386 AVAMNNLATASQRAS
-400 IASQAAAGA
+400 IASNAAAGA

-420 GGPMGAATLA
+420 GGPAGAATIA
-430 AGALFYFS
+430 AGALFYFT
-438 QKAQEAKDAALD
+438 QKAQEAKEAGLD

-477 TNALKNYDEQISK
+477 TQAMENYSEQISK
-490 VQAEISQIQTGAW
+490 VRAEISQIQTSAW
-503 QFGLELSDSSKRDL
+503 QFGLELSESSKQDL

-525 KLKENK
+525 RIRENK

-541 LISVGGMFLS
+541 LTALGGVFLS
-551 SGKSMDDFRAK
+551 NGKSIDDFRTK
-562 MKNLGIDANTADN
+562 MKNLGIDANTADG
-575 VIASLNNT
+575 VIASLSNT
-583 VKQQKEAAQGG
+583 IKQQKEAAQGG
-594 VKANLDLDEAFKKL
+594 VKANLELDEAFKKL

-645 EGAKYNQVLIDIANG
+645 KGAEYNQVLIDIANG
-660 TITAANAADKGI
+660 TITAANAADKSI

-680 KLLEGR
+680 KLIEGK
-686 QVLQGMFKDQKQTES
+686 QVLQGMFKDQAQTES
-701 INQSLKPS
+701 INQSLRGS
-709 HGEKARDSWLQFY
+709 RGGGENARDSWLSFY
-722 DELRKHSRSSLE
+722 DEIRKHSRSSLE

-739 QQRMFQRLE
+739 QQRMLQRLE

-755 VSHEEYEAAKLA
+755 VSHEEYESAKLA
-767 ISQRFTNE
+767 ISQRFANE

-797 QDIQQLNAAG
+797 QDIQRLNAEG
-807 LLTNDQAKKA
+807 RLTHDQAKKA

-835 NAVSGYDKWKA
+835 NAVSEYDRWKA
-846 QFDPMQAIQN
+846 EFDPTQAIQN
-856 QQTTKLAE
+856 QQTSKLAE

-870 QKLIQYQDFVNAKA
+870 QELIQYQDFVNAKA
-884 QIDNQATQDTQNLFM
+884 QIDNKATQDTQNLFM

-920 QEQSGIYKTMFAM
+920 QEQSDIYKTMFAM

-940 DSTVQIANAIA
+940 DSIMKIQQGIANAA
-951 KASNEPFPANLAAM
+951 AQPFPANIAAM
-965 ATVASQTA
+965 ATVASETA

-993 NIPKEGTWL
+993 SIPKEGTWL

-1014 NQDLKTFLSNQG
+1014 NQDLKAFLANQG
-1026 KNTTPSGKQSVNVQI
+1026 NRNQASGKSSVNVQI
-1041 INNGNPAQA
+1041 INNGNAVDA
-1050 KVTSEEKDGNMQIT
+1050 KVSQEETPDGTHIT
-1064 VELLQTMTS
+1064 VELLKTMRG
-1073 IAKKEANNAIQNNF
+1073 IAREESQNAITNNF
-1087 RAGGAFA
+1087 ARAGGQFRR